1 MLKFKV
7 TNGNKGIDVKTLDI
21 TDMEL
26 QDFTTYDVTDGYY
39 DVVTELNDEM
49 TYKFWVKDLFT
60 IQEDSH
66 LTSISN
72 IPITTEYGG
81 ETKQYKYVSDV
92 VVTSVSKADNCLTL
106 NVKKEIE
113 LDTANIYIETRYNAI
128 MFVDN
133 RWEIFKVTQ
142 EWLTEQPKEK
152 LYGPIPTDKSPY
164 GENRRGVLTDENTTI
179 PNNTVFYYEND
190 SWKEI
195 DLVGKDWED
204 CLNGNKINLGS
215 IHYYDESSR
224 EAIRMEEDKIYYTR
238 ENYIILDFYPS
249 HYFGMPDI
257 QYDKEEMDGVMEM
270 IKYTED
276 GKEIISS
283 IDYPVVYFYF
293 EKIDDNTGIPQM
305 VKLKKEVH
313 VEDEKRLVFN
323 FDYENEDDKNVFR
336 SKAKIVESDGEK
348 ALTDEDMSLLEGK
361 MFPYGYEINPITK
374 DISFQEGMIGG
385 FVVKR
390 DNMMFDERYC
400 SYTLTYDFAVNTVKI
415 PISQKFENDLFHN
428 DMIQKNFV
436 DKAVANS
443 INPII
448 DMEKDVYTP
457 AIQKEVGEQVNAK
470 YDDCY
475 KIIFNLHFLEHR
487 DTMRNGQKEKWVCD
501 KNSYWN
507 GTRVL
512 EKEYVVDNDEA
523 DEKYKKEMKK
533 VVDLKGRVYNYDI
546 KYADISKVD
555 KYDYF
560 SYYGVKP
567 EELKEPLTREYDG
580 FDNPNKEES
589 NDYKIESD
597 KYKELRDKRVKLTEY
612 QSDLLS
618 YLGFTNDDV
627 KYQKSKLKKSF
638 LRISFY
644 DSDNIANQNLLHT
657 ATIFLDSGDLFAKY
671 IKNIETEDEYKTTE
685 AVTAQENP
693 KISFKA
699 GSILTSSEYKKLN
712 DANRKKCV
720 VNGELLAVV
729 GGSSSDED
737 KYTVY
742 DKAGMAINR
751 EPMRK
756 RALED
761 SDFGDNIDELERLRM
776 SSQIVVTDKN
786 SSKRSSEGFY
796 FYTYKTNDNGVYPSD
811 IYMRV
816 EFNHAG
822 YGRVIP
828 FMMPYIRKSEE
839 ALKDNNSPGY
849 KRYTDVDSEH
859 YKTKNKIKTFDDI
872 CYDWSEIDI
881 DRGVEK
887 EHLKDDSDIGYSAV
901 RYMKYCHI
909 KWKYRYD
916 KQTQKH
922 IYYLDPD
929 VYGTGVTSENKHG
942 NNIIL
947 NLYEGKIR

>member
-21 TDMEL
+21 TDMEP
-26 QDFTTYDVTDGYY
+26 QDFTTYDVPDGYY
-39 DVVTELNDEM
+39 DVVTELNDEV

-72 IPITTEYGG
+72 VPIVTEYGG
-81 ETKQYKYVSDV
+81 EAKQYKYVADV
-92 VVTSVSKADNCLTL
+92 VVTSVSKADKCLTL

-113 LDTANIYIETRYNAI
+113 LNTDKLYIETRYNAI

-133 RWEIFKVTQ
+133 RWEITKVTQ
-142 EWLTEQPKEK
+142 EWLTEQSKEK
-152 LYGPIPTDKSPY
+152 ECVRIMTNQSPY
-164 GENRRGVLTDENTTI
+164 GKNRRGTLTGENTVSS
-179 PNNTVFYYEND
+179 NNTAFYYEND

-195 DLVGKDWED
+195 DLIGDDLEG
-204 CLNGNKINLGS
+204 CLNGSTINFGS
-215 IHYYDESSR
+215 IHVYDEPNSR

-238 ENYIILDFYPS
+238 ENYIILDSYPS
-249 HYFGMPDI
+249 HYFGVPDI
-257 QYDKEEMDGVMEM
+257 QYKKEDMDGVMEM
-270 IKYTED
+270 IEYTEY
-276 GKEIISS
+276 GKEIINS
-283 IDYPVVYFYF
+283 IDYPVVYLYF
-293 EKIDDNTGIPQM
+293 EKIDENIGIPRT

-313 VEDEKRLVFN
+313 IEDAARMVFN
-323 FDYENEDDKNVFR
+323 FDYEKDNDVFR
-336 SKAKIVESDGEK
+336 TKAKIVGNDGEK
-348 ALTDEDMSLLEGK
+348 VLTDDDISLIEDK
-361 MFPYGYEINPITK
+361 MFPNGYEINPITK
-374 DISFQEGMIGG
+374 DIYFQEGMLGG
-385 FVVKR
+385 FIIRR
-390 DNMMFDERYC
+390 DNMMYDERYC

-436 DKAVANS
+436 DKAVANA

-457 AIQKEVGEQVNAK
+457 AIQKEVGEQVNAE
-470 YDDCY
+470 YDDCF

-487 DTMRNGQKEKWVCD
+487 DTMKNGQKEKWVCD

-512 EKEYVVDNDEA
+512 EKEYVVDEYET
-523 DEKYKKEMKK
+523 DEKYKKENKK
-533 VVDLKGRVYNYDI
+533 VIDLKGRVYNYDI
-546 KYADISKVD
+546 LNGDISKVN

-567 EELKEPLTREYDG
+567 EEPSARTDDK
-580 FDNPNKEES
+580 FDNPNKKES
-589 NDYKIESD
+589 NDYNIEN
-597 KYKELRDKRVKLTEY
+597 YKEYKKLRDERVKLTEY

-644 DSDNIANQNLLHT
+644 DSDNIGNQNLLHT

-671 IKNIETEDEYKTTE
+671 IKNIETEDEYKATST
-685 AVTAQENP
+685 VIAQKSPE
-693 KISFKA
+693 ISFPKD
-699 GSILTSSEYKKLN
+699 SILTSSEYKKL
-712 DANRKKCV
+712 DDENRKKCV
-720 VNGELLAVV
+720 VNGELLAVI
-729 GGSSSDED
+729 GGSSSDEEN
-737 KYTVY
+737 YTVY
-742 DKAGMAINR
+742 DKVGMAVNR

-756 RALED
+756 KALD
-761 SDFGDNIDELERLRM
+761 KDNDFGDDIDELERLRM
-776 SSQIVVTDKN
+776 SSQITVTVKN

-839 ALKDNNSPGY
+839 KLKENSPGY
-849 KRYTDVDSEH
+849 ERYTATDRKD
-859 YKTKNKIKTFDDI
+859 KIKTFDDI

-881 DRGVEK
+881 DKGIEDK
-887 EHLKDDSDIGYSAV
+887 HLKDDSDIGYSAV

-916 KQTQKH
+916 KHTQKH

-929 VYGTGVTSENKHG
+929 VYGTGVTSDNKHG

>member
-1 MLKFKV
+1 MLKFRV
-7 TNGNKGIDVKTLDI
+7 TNGNRGIDVKTLEI

-26 QDFTTYDVTDGYY
+26 QDFTTYDVPDGYY
-39 DVVTELNDEM
+39 NVVTELNDEV

-72 IPITTEYGG
+72 IPIVTEDGG
-81 ETKQYKYVSDV
+81 ETKEYKYVADV
-92 VVTSVSKADNCLTL
+92 VVTSVSKADKCLTL
-106 NVKKEIE
+106 NVKKEME
-113 LDTANIYIETRYNAI
+113 LNIDKLYIETRYNAI
-128 MFVDN
+128 MFVNN
-133 RWEIFKVTQ
+133 RWEMSKVTQ

-152 LYGPIPTDKSPY
+152 LYGPIKTDESPY
-164 GENRRGVLTDENTTI
+164 GENRRGVLTDEDTTI

-204 CLNGNKINLGS
+204 CLNGNTINLWS
-215 IHYYDESSR
+215 IHLYDKSNR
-224 EAIRMEEDKIYYTR
+224 KAIKMDEDKIYYTC

-249 HYFGMPDI
+249 HYFGVPDI
-257 QYDKEEMDGVMEM
+257 QYKKEDMDGVMEM
-270 IKYTED
+270 IEYTED
-276 GKEIISS
+276 GKERINS
-283 IDYPVVYFYF
+283 IDYPVVYLYF
-293 EKIDDNTGIPQM
+293 EKIDGNVGIPQI

-313 VEDEKRLVFN
+313 VEDEKRLIFN
-323 FDYENEDDKNVFR
+323 FDSMNGED
-336 SKAKIVESDGEK
+336 I
-348 ALTDEDMSLLEGK
+348 SLIKDK
-361 MFPYGYEINPITK
+361 MFPYGYEIDAITNEVRL
-374 DISFQEGMIGG
+374 QEGMVGG
-385 FVVKR
+385 FTFTR
-390 DNMMFDERYC
+390 NNIMYDERYC
-400 SYTLTYDFAVNTVKI
+400 SYSLVYDFAVNTVKI

-428 DMIQKNFV
+428 DMVQKNFV
-436 DKAVANS
+436 DKAIANS

-457 AIQKEVGEQVNAK
+457 AIQKTVGEQVNAE
-470 YDDCY
+470 YDDCF
-475 KIIFNLHFLEHR
+475 KIIFNLHFLKHR
-487 DTMRNGQKEKWVCD
+487 DTMKNGQKEEWTCD
-501 KNSYWN
+501 RDSYWN
-507 GTRVL
+507 GTRIL
-512 EKEYVVDNDEA
+512 EEEYVVDDYET

-533 VVDLKGRVYNYDI
+533 VVDLMGRVYNYDI
-546 KYADISKVD
+546 EHGEISKVD

-560 SYYGVKP
+560 SYYGEKP
-567 EELKEPLTREYDG
+567 NEQPSARKDDG

-589 NDYKIESD
+589 NDYNIK
-597 KYKELRDKRVKLTEY
+597 KYEIYKDLRDKRVKLTEY

-618 YLGFTNDDV
+618 YLGFDDDDV

-657 ATIFLDSGDLFAKY
+657 ATIFLDSGELFAKY
-671 IKNIETEDEYKTTE
+671 IKNIETEDEYKATKT
-685 AVTAQENP
+685 VIAQKNP
-693 KISFKA
+693 EISFKA
-699 GSILTSSEYKKLN
+699 GSILTSSEYEKL
-712 DANRKKCV
+712 DDDNRKKCV
-720 VNGELLAVV
+720 ISGELLAAN
-729 GGSSSDED
+729 GGSSSDKEG
-737 KYTVY
+737 YTMY
-742 DKAGMAINR
+742 DKVGMSVNR

-756 RALED
+756 RALD
-761 SDFGDNIDELERLRM
+761 KSLDFGDNIDELERLRM

-796 FYTYKTNDNGVYPSD
+796 FYTYKSNDNGVYPSD

-839 ALKDNNSPGY
+839 KLKENSPGY
-849 KRYTDVDSEH
+849 ERYTETSRDD
-859 YKTKNKIKTFDDI
+859 KIKTFDDI

-881 DRGVEK
+881 DKGIK
-887 EHLKDDSDIGYSAV
+887 NEHLKDDSDIGYSAV

-916 KQTQKH
+916 KHTQKH

-929 VYGTGVTSENKHG
+929 VYGKGVTSENNHG

>member
-1 MLKFKV
+1 MLKFRV
-7 TNGNKGIDVKTLDI
+7 TNGNRGIDVKTLEI

-26 QDFTTYDVTDGYY
+26 QDFTTYDVPDGYY
-39 DVVTELNDEM
+39 NVVTELNDEV

-72 IPITTEYGG
+72 IPIVTEYGG
-81 ETKQYKYVSDV
+81 EAKEYKYVADV
-92 VVTSVSKADNCLTL
+92 VVTSVSKADKCLTL
-106 NVKKEIE
+106 NVKKEME
-113 LDTANIYIETRYNAI
+113 LNIDKLYIETRYNAI
-128 MFVDN
+128 MFVNN
-133 RWEIFKVTQ
+133 RWEMSKVTQ

-152 LYGPIPTDKSPY
+152 LGDRIYTNQSPY
-164 GENRRGVLTDENTTI
+164 GKNRIGTLTGEDTVSS
-179 PNNTVFYYEND
+179 NNTVFYYEND

-195 DLVGKDWED
+195 DLVGDNLEG
-204 CLNGNKINLGS
+204 CLNGDEINFGL
-215 IHYYDESSR
+215 IHTYDKSNR
-224 EAIRMEEDKIYYTR
+224 KAIKMDEDKIYYTC

-249 HYFGMPDI
+249 HYFGVPDI
-257 QYDKEEMDGVMEM
+257 QYKKEDMDGVMEM
-270 IKYTED
+270 IEYTD
-276 GKEIISS
+276 SGKEIINS
-283 IDYPVVYFYF
+283 IDYPVVYLYF
-293 EKIDDNTGIPQM
+293 EKIDGNVGIPQI

-313 VEDEKRLVFN
+313 VEDEKRLIFN
-323 FDYENEDDKNVFR
+323 FDYENENGKDVFWT
-336 SKAKIVESDGEK
+336 KAKIVENDVERP
-348 ALTDEDMSLLEGK
+348 LTDEDISLIEDK
-361 MFPYGYEINPITK
+361 MFPYGYEIDAITNEVRL
-374 DISFQEGMIGG
+374 QEGMIGG
-385 FVVKR
+385 FTFTR
-390 DNMMFDERYC
+390 NNIMYDERYC
-400 SYTLTYDFAVNTVKI
+400 SYSLVYDFAVNTVKI

-428 DMIQKNFV
+428 DMVQKNFV
-436 DKAVANS
+436 DKAIANS

-457 AIQKEVGEQVNAK
+457 AIQKTVGEQVNAE
-470 YDDCY
+470 YDDCF
-475 KIIFNLHFLEHR
+475 KIIFNLHFLKHR
-487 DTMRNGQKEKWVCD
+487 DTMKNGQKEEWTCD
-501 KNSYWN
+501 RDSYWN

-512 EKEYVVDNDEA
+512 GKKYVVDD
-523 DEKYKKEMKK
+523 YKTNEKEMKK
-533 VVDLKGRVYNYDI
+533 VVDLMGRVYNYDI
-546 KYADISKVD
+546 KYGEISKVD

-567 EELKEPLTREYDG
+567 EEPKEPLTREYDG
-580 FDNPNKEES
+580 FDNPNEKES
-589 NDYKIESD
+589 NDYNIESD
-597 KYKELRDKRVKLTEY
+597 NYKDLRDKRVKLTEY

-618 YLGFTNDDV
+618 YLGFDDDDV

-657 ATIFLDSGDLFAKY
+657 ATIFLDSGELFAKY
-671 IKNIETEDEYKTTE
+671 IKNIETEDEYKATE
-685 AVTAQENP
+685 AITVQESP
-693 KISFKA
+693 KISFPKD
-699 GSILTSSEYKKLN
+699 SILTSSEYEKL
-712 DANRKKCV
+712 DDDNRKKCV
-720 VNGELLAVV
+720 ISGELLAAN
-729 GGSSSDED
+729 GSSSSD
-737 KYTVY
+737 KEEYTMY
-742 DKAGMAINR
+742 DKVGMSVNR

-756 RALED
+756 RALD
-761 SDFGDNIDELERLRM
+761 KSLDFGDNIDELERLRM

-796 FYTYKTNDNGVYPSD
+796 FYTYKSNDNGVYPSD

-839 ALKDNNSPGY
+839 KLKENSPGY
-849 KRYTDVDSEH
+849 ERYTATDRKD
-859 YKTKNKIKTFDDI
+859 KIKTFDDI

-881 DRGVEK
+881 DRGIEK
-887 EHLKDDSDIGYSAV
+887 EHLKDESDIGYSAV

-916 KQTQKH
+916 KHTQKH

-929 VYGTGVTSENKHG
+929 VYGKGVTSENNHG

>member
-21 TDMEL
+21 TDMEP
-26 QDFTTYDVTDGYY
+26 QDFTTYDVPDGYY
-39 DVVTELNDEM
+39 DVVTELNDEV

-72 IPITTEYGG
+72 VPIVTEYGG
-81 ETKQYKYVSDV
+81 EAKQYKYVADV
-92 VVTSVSKADNCLTL
+92 VVTSVSKADKCLTL
-106 NVKKEIE
+106 NVKKEID
-113 LDTANIYIETRYNAI
+113 LNTDKLYIETRYNAI

-133 RWEIFKVTQ
+133 RWEMTKVTQ
-142 EWLTEQPKEK
+142 EWLTEQSKEK
-152 LYGPIPTDKSPY
+152 ECKRIYTNQSPY
-164 GENRRGVLTDENTTI
+164 GKNRRGILTGENTVSS
-179 PNNTVFYYEND
+179 NNTAFYYEND

-195 DLVGKDWED
+195 DLIGDDLEG
-204 CLNGNKINLGS
+204 CLNGSTINFGT
-215 IHYYDESSR
+215 IHVYDKSTNR
-224 EAIRMEEDKIYYTR
+224 EAIKMEEDKIYYTR
-238 ENYIILDFYPS
+238 ENYIILDSYPS
-249 HYFGMPDI
+249 HYFSVPDI
-257 QYDKEEMDGVMEM
+257 QYEKEDMDGVMEM
-270 IKYTED
+270 IKYTD
-276 GKEIISS
+276 YGKEIVNS
-283 IDYPVVYFYF
+283 IDYPVVYLYF
-293 EKIDDNTGIPQM
+293 EKIDENIGIPRT

-313 VEDEKRLVFN
+313 IEDAARMVFN

-348 ALTDEDMSLLEGK
+348 ALTDDDISLIEDK
-361 MFPYGYEINPITK
+361 MFPNGYEINPITK
-374 DISFQEGMIGG
+374 DIYFQQGMLGG
-385 FVVKR
+385 FIIRR
-390 DNMMFDERYC
+390 DNMMYDERYC
-400 SYTLTYDFAVNTVKI
+400 SYTLNYDFAVNTVKI

-436 DKAVANS
+436 DKAVANA

-457 AIQKEVGEQVNAK
+457 AIQKEVGEQVNAE
-470 YDDCY
+470 YDDCF

-487 DTMRNGQKEKWVCD
+487 DTMKNGQKEKWVCD

-512 EKEYVVDNDEA
+512 EKEYVVDEYET
-523 DEKYKKEMKK
+523 DEKYKKENKK
-533 VVDLKGRVYNYDI
+533 VIDLKGRVYNYDI
-546 KYADISKVD
+546 EHGEISKVG

-567 EELKEPLTREYDG
+567 EEPSARTDDK
-580 FDNPNKEES
+580 FDNPNNEES
-589 NDYKIESD
+589 NDYNIENYEE
-597 KYKELRDKRVKLTEY
+597 YKKLRDERVKLTEY

-618 YLGFTNDDV
+618 YLGFINDDV

-644 DSDNIANQNLLHT
+644 DSDNIGNQNLLHT

-671 IKNIETEDEYKTTE
+671 IKNIETEDEYKATST
-685 AVTAQENP
+685 VIAQKSPE
-693 KISFKA
+693 ISFPKD
-699 GSILTSSEYKKLN
+699 SILTSSEYKKL
-712 DANRKKCV
+712 DDENRKKCV
-720 VNGELLAVV
+720 VNGELLAVI
-729 GGSSSDED
+729 GGSSSDEEN
-737 KYTVY
+737 YTVY
-742 DKAGMAINR
+742 DKVGMAVNR

-756 RALED
+756 RALD
-761 SDFGDNIDELERLRM
+761 KSLDFGDNIDELERLRM

-796 FYTYKTNDNGVYPSD
+796 FYTYKSNDNGVYPSD

-839 ALKDNNSPGY
+839 KLKENSPGY
-849 KRYTDVDSEH
+849 ERYTETNRDD
-859 YKTKNKIKTFDDI
+859 KIKTFDDI

-881 DRGVEK
+881 DKGIEDK
-887 EHLKDDSDIGYSAV
+887 HLKDDSDIGYSAV

-916 KQTQKH
+916 KHTQKH

-929 VYGTGVTSENKHG
+929 VYGTGVTSDNKHG

>member
-1 MLKFKV
+1 MLKFKI
-7 TNGNKGIDVKTLDI
+7 TNSNKGVDVKTLDI
-21 TDMEL
+21 TDVEL
-26 QDFTTYDVTDGYY
+26 QDFTTYDVPDGYY
-39 DVVTELNDEM
+39 NVVTELNDEV

-72 IPITTEYGG
+72 VPIVTEYGG
-81 ETKQYKYVSDV
+81 EAKQYKYVADV
-92 VVTSVSKADNCLTL
+92 VVTSVSKADKCLTL
-106 NVKKEIE
+106 NVKKEME
-113 LDTANIYIETRYNAI
+113 LNADKLYIETRYNAI
-128 MFVDN
+128 MFTDN
-133 RWEIFKVTQ
+133 RWEISKVTQ
-142 EWLTEQPKEK
+142 EWLTEQAKEK
-152 LYGPIPTDKSPY
+152 ECVPIATNQSPY
-164 GENRRGVLTDENTTI
+164 GKNRRGILTGENTVSS
-179 PNNTVFYYEND
+179 NNTAFYYEND

-195 DLVGKDWED
+195 DLIGDDLEG
-204 CLNGNKINLGS
+204 CLNGGEINFGS
-215 IHYYDESSR
+215 IHVYDKSKR
-224 EAIRMEEDKIYYTR
+224 EAIEMEEDKIYYTR

-249 HYFGMPDI
+249 HYFGVPDI
-257 QYDKEEMDGVMEM
+257 QYKKEDMDGVMEM
-270 IKYTED
+270 IEYTEY
-276 GKEIISS
+276 GKEIINS
-283 IDYPVVYFYF
+283 IDYPVVYLYF
-293 EKIDDNTGIPQM
+293 EKIDGNVGIPQI
-305 VKLKKEVH
+305 VKIEKEVH

-323 FDYENEDDKNVFR
+323 FDSMNGED
-336 SKAKIVESDGEK
+336 I
-348 ALTDEDMSLLEGK
+348 SLIKDK
-361 MFPYGYEINPITK
+361 MFPYGYEIDAITNEVRL
-374 DISFQEGMIGG
+374 QEGMVGG
-385 FVVKR
+385 FKFTR
-390 DNMMFDERYC
+390 NNIMYDERYC
-400 SYTLTYDFAVNTVKI
+400 SYSLVYDFAVNTVKI

-428 DMIQKNFV
+428 DMVQKNFV
-436 DKAVANS
+436 DKAIANS

-457 AIQKEVGEQVNAK
+457 AIQKEVGEQVNAE
-470 YDDCY
+470 YDDCF

-487 DTMRNGQKEKWVCD
+487 DTMKNGQKEKWICD

-512 EKEYVVDNDEA
+512 EKEYVVDKYET
-523 DEKYKKEMKK
+523 DEKYKKENKK
-533 VVDLKGRVYNYDI
+533 VIDLKGRVYNYDI
-546 KYADISKVD
+546 LNGDISKVN

-567 EELKEPLTREYDG
+567 EEPSARTDDK
-580 FDNPNKEES
+580 FDNPNNKES
-589 NDYKIESD
+589 NDYNIENYEE
-597 KYKELRDKRVKLTEY
+597 YKKLRDERVKLTEY

-618 YLGFTNDDV
+618 YLGFINDDV

-644 DSDNIANQNLLHT
+644 DSDNIGNQNLLHT

-671 IKNIETEDEYKTTE
+671 IKNIETEDEYKATE
-685 AVTAQENP
+685 AVIAQKSPE
-693 KISFKA
+693 ISFPKD
-699 GSILTSSEYKKLN
+699 SILTSSEYEKL
-712 DANRKKCV
+712 DDDNRKKCV
-720 VNGELLAVV
+720 INGELLAVT
-729 GGSSSDED
+729 GDSSSDKD
-737 KYTVY
+737 KNTVY
-742 DKAGMAINR
+742 DKVGVSVDR

-756 RALED
+756 KALD
-761 SDFGDNIDELERLRM
+761 KDNDFGDDIDELERLRM

-839 ALKDNNSPGY
+839 KLKENSPGY
-849 KRYTDVDSEH
+849 ERYTATDRKD
-859 YKTKNKIKTFDDI
+859 KIKTFDDI

-881 DRGVEK
+881 DKGIEDK
-887 EHLKDDSDIGYSAV
+887 HLKDDSDIGYSAV

-916 KQTQKH
+916 KHTQKH

-929 VYGTGVTSENKHG
+929 VYGTGVTSDNKHG

>member
-39 DVVTELNDEM
+39 DVVTELNDEV

-81 ETKQYKYVSDV
+81 ETKQYKYVADV

-133 RWEIFKVTQ
+133 RWEIYKVTQ
-142 EWLTEQPKEK
+142 EWLTEQTKEK
-152 LYGPIPTDKSPY
+152 VFIRTDMSPY

-215 IHYYDESSR
+215 IHVYDKLNSR

-257 QYDKEEMDGVMEM
+257 QYKKEEVSGVMEM
-270 IKYTED
+270 IEYTEY
-276 GKEIISS
+276 GKEKISS

-313 VEDEKRLVFN
+313 VEDEKRLAFN
-323 FDYENEDDKNVFR
+323 FDKV
-336 SKAKIVESDGEK
+336 S
-348 ALTDEDMSLLEGK
+348 TDEDISLIEDK
-361 MFPYGYEINPITK
+361 MFPYGYDINPITK

-400 SYTLTYDFAVNTVKI
+400 SYTLNYDFAVNTVKI

-457 AIQKEVGEQVNAK
+457 AIQKKVGEQVNAK

-560 SYYGVKP
+560 SYYGAIPKKDPSARTV
-567 EELKEPLTREYDG
+567 DG
-580 FDNPNKEES
+580 FDNPNIEES
-589 NDYKIESD
+589 KDYKIDDDE
-597 KYKELRDKRVKLTEY
+597 YKKLRDERVKLTEY

-685 AVTAQENP
+685 TVTAQENP
-693 KISFKA
+693 KISFPKD
-699 GSILTSSEYKKLN
+699 SILTSSEYKKL
-712 DANRKKCV
+712 DDVNRKKCV

-729 GGSSSDED
+729 GGSSTDED

-742 DKAGMAINR
+742 DKAGVAINR

-756 RALED
+756 RALKD

-839 ALKDNNSPGY
+839 KLKENSPGY
-849 KRYTDVDSEH
+849 ERYSAADRKD
-859 YKTKNKIKTFDDI
+859 KIKTFDDI

-881 DRGVEK
+881 DRDSNP
-887 EHLKDDSDIGYSAV
+887 LKDDSDIGYSAV

-929 VYGTGVTSENKHG
+929 VYGTGVTSENNHG

>member
-7 TNGNKGIDVKTLDI
+7 TNGNKGVDVKTLDI
-21 TDMEL
+21 TDMEP
-26 QDFTTYDVTDGYY
+26 QDFTTYDVPDGYY
-39 DVVTELNDEM
+39 DVVTELNDEV

-72 IPITTEYGG
+72 VPIVTEYGG
-81 ETKQYKYVSDV
+81 EAKQYKYVADV
-92 VVTSVSKADNCLTL
+92 VVTSVSKADKCLTL

-113 LDTANIYIETRYNAI
+113 LNTDKLYIETRYNAI
-128 MFVDN
+128 MFMDN
-133 RWEIFKVTQ
+133 RWEMTKVTQ
-142 EWLTEQPKEK
+142 EWLTEQSKEK
-152 LYGPIPTDKSPY
+152 VCVPITTNQSPY
-164 GENRRGVLTDENTTI
+164 GKNRRGTLTGENTVSS
-179 PNNTVFYYEND
+179 NNTAFYYEND

-195 DLVGKDWED
+195 DLVGDNLEG
-204 CLNGNKINLGS
+204 CLNGGEINFGL
-215 IHYYDESSR
+215 IHAYDKSNR
-224 EAIRMEEDKIYYTR
+224 KAIKMEEDKIYYTR
-238 ENYIILDFYPS
+238 ENYIILDSYPS
-249 HYFGMPDI
+249 HYFSVPDI
-257 QYDKEEMDGVMEM
+257 QYEKEDMDGVMEM
-270 IKYTED
+270 IKYTD
-276 GKEIISS
+276 YGKEIINS
-283 IDYPVVYFYF
+283 IDYPVVYLYF
-293 EKIDDNTGIPQM
+293 EKIDENIGIPRT

-313 VEDEKRLVFN
+313 IEDATRMVFN
-323 FDYENEDDKNVFR
+323 FDYENEDGKNVFR

-348 ALTDEDMSLLEGK
+348 ALTDDDISLIEDK
-361 MFPYGYEINPITK
+361 MFPNGYEINPITK
-374 DISFQEGMIGG
+374 DIYFQQGMLGG
-385 FVVKR
+385 FIIRR
-390 DNMMFDERYC
+390 DNMMYDERYC
-400 SYTLTYDFAVNTVKI
+400 SYTLNYDFAVNTVKI

-436 DKAVANS
+436 DKAVANA

-457 AIQKEVGEQVNAK
+457 AIQKEVGEQVNAE
-470 YDDCY
+470 YDDCF

-487 DTMRNGQKEKWVCD
+487 DTMKNGQKEKWVCD

-512 EKEYVVDNDEA
+512 EKEYVVDEYET
-523 DEKYKKEMKK
+523 DEKYKKENKK
-533 VVDLKGRVYNYDI
+533 VIDLKGRVYNYDI
-546 KYADISKVD
+546 LNGGISKVN

-567 EELKEPLTREYDG
+567 EEPSARTDDK
-580 FDNPNKEES
+580 FDNPNNEES
-589 NDYKIESD
+589 NDYNIENYEE
-597 KYKELRDKRVKLTEY
+597 YKKLRDERVKLTEY

-644 DSDNIANQNLLHT
+644 DSDNIGNQNLLHT

-671 IKNIETEDEYKTTE
+671 IKNIETEDEYKATST
-685 AVTAQENP
+685 VIAQKSPE
-693 KISFKA
+693 ISFPKD
-699 GSILTSSEYKKLN
+699 SILTSSEYKKL
-712 DANRKKCV
+712 DDENRKKCV
-720 VNGELLAVV
+720 VNGELLAVI
-729 GGSSSDED
+729 GGSSSDEEN
-737 KYTVY
+737 YTVY
-742 DKAGMAINR
+742 DKVGMAVNR

-756 RALED
+756 KALD
-761 SDFGDNIDELERLRM
+761 KDNDFGDNIDELERLRM
-776 SSQIVVTDKN
+776 SSQITVTDKN

-839 ALKDNNSPGY
+839 NLKDNSPGY
-849 KRYTDVDSEH
+849 ERYTATDRKD
-859 YKTKNKIKTFDDI
+859 KIKTFDDI

-881 DRGVEK
+881 DKGIEDK
-887 EHLKDDSDIGYSAV
+887 HLKDDSDIGYSAV

-916 KQTQKH
+916 KHTQKH

-929 VYGTGVTSENKHG
+929 VYGTGVTSENNHG

>member
-1 MLKFKV
+1 MLKFKI
-7 TNGNKGIDVKTLDI
+7 TNSNKGVDVKTLDI
-21 TDMEL
+21 TDVEL
-26 QDFTTYDVTDGYY
+26 QDFTTYDVPDGYY
-39 DVVTELNDEM
+39 NVVTELNDEV

-72 IPITTEYGG
+72 VPIVTEYGG
-81 ETKQYKYVSDV
+81 EAKQYKYVADV
-92 VVTSVSKADNCLTL
+92 VVTSVSKADKCLTL
-106 NVKKEIE
+106 NVKKEME
-113 LDTANIYIETRYNAI
+113 LNADKLYIETRYNAI
-128 MFVDN
+128 MFTDN
-133 RWEIFKVTQ
+133 RWEISKVTQ
-142 EWLTEQPKEK
+142 EWLTEQAKEK
-152 LYGPIPTDKSPY
+152 VCVPITTNQSPY
-164 GENRRGVLTDENTTI
+164 GKNRRGILTGENTVSS
-179 PNNTVFYYEND
+179 NNTAFYYEND

-195 DLVGKDWED
+195 DLVGDDLEG
-204 CLNGNKINLGS
+204 CLNGSTINFGS
-215 IHYYDESSR
+215 IHVYDKSTNR
-224 EAIRMEEDKIYYTR
+224 VAIKMDEDKIYYTR
-238 ENYIILDFYPS
+238 ENYIIIDSYPS
-249 HYFGMPDI
+249 HYFGVPDI
-257 QYDKEEMDGVMEM
+257 QYEKEDMDGVMEM
-270 IKYTED
+270 IKYTD
-276 GKEIISS
+276 YGKEIINS
-283 IDYPVVYFYF
+283 IDYPVVYLYF
-293 EKIDDNTGIPQM
+293 EKIDDNIGIPRR

-313 VEDEKRLVFN
+313 IEDDTRMVFN
-323 FDYENEDDKNVFR
+323 FDYENEEGKNVFR

-348 ALTDEDMSLLEGK
+348 ALTDEDISLIEDK

-374 DISFQEGMIGG
+374 DVYFQEGMLGG
-385 FVVKR
+385 FIVKR
-390 DNMMFDERYC
+390 DNMMYDERYC

-436 DKAVANS
+436 DKAVANA

-457 AIQKEVGEQVNAK
+457 AIQKEVGEQVNAE
-470 YDDCY
+470 YDDCF

-487 DTMRNGQKEKWVCD
+487 DTMKNGQKEKWVCD

-512 EKEYVVDNDEA
+512 EKEYVVDEYET
-523 DEKYKKEMKK
+523 DEKYKKENKK
-533 VVDLKGRVYNYDI
+533 VIDLKGRVYNYDI
-546 KYADISKVD
+546 LNGDISKVN

-567 EELKEPLTREYDG
+567 EEPSARTDDK
-580 FDNPNKEES
+580 FDNPNNEES
-589 NDYKIESD
+589 NDYNIENYEE
-597 KYKELRDKRVKLTEY
+597 YKKLRDERVKLTEY

-618 YLGFTNDDV
+618 YLGFINDDV

-644 DSDNIANQNLLHT
+644 DSDNIGNQNLLHT

-671 IKNIETEDEYKTTE
+671 IKNIETEDEYKATST
-685 AVTAQENP
+685 VIAQKSPE
-693 KISFKA
+693 ISFPKD
-699 GSILTSSEYKKLN
+699 SILTSSEYKKL
-712 DANRKKCV
+712 DDENRKKCV
-720 VNGELLAVV
+720 VNGELLAVI
-729 GGSSSDED
+729 GGSSSDEEN
-737 KYTVY
+737 YTVY
-742 DKAGMAINR
+742 DKVGMAVNR

-756 RALED
+756 KALD
-761 SDFGDNIDELERLRM
+761 KDNDFGDNIDELERLRM
-776 SSQIVVTDKN
+776 SSQITVTDKN

-839 ALKDNNSPGY
+839 NLKDNSPGY
-849 KRYTDVDSEH
+849 ERYTATDRKD
-859 YKTKNKIKTFDDI
+859 KIKTFDDI

-881 DRGVEK
+881 DKGIEDK
-887 EHLKDDSDIGYSAV
+887 HLKDDSDIGYSAV

-916 KQTQKH
+916 KHTQKH

-929 VYGTGVTSENKHG
+929 VYGTGVTSDNKHG

>member
-21 TDMEL
+21 TDMEP
-26 QDFTTYDVTDGYY
+26 QDFTTYDVPDGYY
-39 DVVTELNDEM
+39 DVVTELNDEV

-72 IPITTEYGG
+72 VPIVTEYGG
-81 ETKQYKYVSDV
+81 EAKQYKYVADV

-113 LDTANIYIETRYNAI
+113 LNTDKIYIETRYNAI

-133 RWEIFKVTQ
+133 RWEMTKVTQ
-142 EWLTEQPKEK
+142 EWLTEQSKEK
-152 LYGPIPTDKSPY
+152 ECVRIMTNQSPY
-164 GENRRGVLTDENTTI
+164 GKNRRGTLTGENTVSS
-179 PNNTVFYYEND
+179 NNTAFYYEND

-195 DLVGKDWED
+195 DLIGDDLEG
-204 CLNGNKINLGS
+204 CLNGSTINFGT
-215 IHYYDESSR
+215 IHVYDKSTNR
-224 EAIRMEEDKIYYTR
+224 EAIKMEEDKIYYTR
-238 ENYIILDFYPS
+238 ENYIILDSYPS
-249 HYFGMPDI
+249 HYFSVPDI
-257 QYDKEEMDGVMEM
+257 QYEKEDMDGVMEM
-270 IKYTED
+270 IKYTD
-276 GKEIISS
+276 YGKEIINS
-283 IDYPVVYFYF
+283 IDYPVVYLYF
-293 EKIDDNTGIPQM
+293 EKIDENIGIPRT

-313 VEDEKRLVFN
+313 IEDAARMVFN
-323 FDYENEDDKNVFR
+323 FDYENDNDIFR
-336 SKAKIVESDGEK
+336 TKAKIVGNDGEK
-348 ALTDEDMSLLEGK
+348 LLTDDDISLIEDK
-361 MFPYGYEINPITK
+361 MFPNGYEINPITK
-374 DISFQEGMIGG
+374 DVYFQEGMLGG
-385 FVVKR
+385 FIIRR
-390 DNMMFDERYC
+390 DNMMYDERYC
-400 SYTLTYDFAVNTVKI
+400 SYTLNYDFAVNTVKI

-436 DKAVANS
+436 DKAVANA

-457 AIQKEVGEQVNAK
+457 AIQKEVGEQVNAE
-470 YDDCY
+470 YDDCF

-487 DTMRNGQKEKWVCD
+487 DTMKNGQKEKWICD

-512 EKEYVVDNDEA
+512 EKEYVVDEYET
-523 DEKYKKEMKK
+523 DEKYKKENKK
-533 VVDLKGRVYNYDI
+533 VIDLKGRVYNYDI
-546 KYADISKVD
+546 LNGDISKVN

-567 EELKEPLTREYDG
+567 EEPSARTDDK
-580 FDNPNKEES
+580 FDNPNNKES
-589 NDYKIESD
+589 NDYNIEN
-597 KYKELRDKRVKLTEY
+597 YKEYKKLRDERVKLTEY

-618 YLGFTNDDV
+618 YLGFTNNDV

-644 DSDNIANQNLLHT
+644 DSDNIGNQNLLHT

-671 IKNIETEDEYKTTE
+671 IKNIETEDEYKATST
-685 AVTAQENP
+685 VIAQKSPE
-693 KISFKA
+693 ISFPKD
-699 GSILTSSEYKKLN
+699 SILTSSEYKKL
-712 DANRKKCV
+712 DDENRKKCV
-720 VNGELLAVV
+720 VNGELLAVI
-729 GGSSSDED
+729 GGSSSDEEN
-737 KYTVY
+737 YTVY
-742 DKAGMAINR
+742 DKVGMAVNR

-756 RALED
+756 KALD
-761 SDFGDNIDELERLRM
+761 KDNDFGDNIDELERLRM

-839 ALKDNNSPGY
+839 NLKDNSPGY
-849 KRYTDVDSEH
+849 ERYTATDRKD
-859 YKTKNKIKTFDDI
+859 KIKTFDDI

-881 DRGVEK
+881 DKGIEDK
-887 EHLKDDSDIGYSAV
+887 HLKDDSDIGYSAV

-916 KQTQKH
+916 KHTQKH

-929 VYGTGVTSENKHG
+929 VYGTGVTSDNKHG

>member
-21 TDMEL
+21 TDMEP
-26 QDFTTYDVTDGYY
+26 QDFTTYDVPDGYY
-39 DVVTELNDEM
+39 DVVTELNDEV

-72 IPITTEYGG
+72 VPIVTEYGG
-81 ETKQYKYVSDV
+81 EAKQYKYVADV

-113 LDTANIYIETRYNAI
+113 LNTDKIYIETRYNAI

-133 RWEIFKVTQ
+133 RWEMTKVTQ
-142 EWLTEQPKEK
+142 EWLTEQSKEK
-152 LYGPIPTDKSPY
+152 ECVRIMTNQSPY
-164 GENRRGVLTDENTTI
+164 GKNRRGTLTGENTVSS
-179 PNNTVFYYEND
+179 NNTAFYYEND

-195 DLVGKDWED
+195 DLIGDDLEG
-204 CLNGNKINLGS
+204 CLNGSTINFGT
-215 IHYYDESSR
+215 IHVYDKSTNR
-224 EAIRMEEDKIYYTR
+224 EAIKMEEDKIYYTR
-238 ENYIILDFYPS
+238 ENYIILDSYPS
-249 HYFGMPDI
+249 HYFSVPDI
-257 QYDKEEMDGVMEM
+257 QYEKEDMDGVMEM
-270 IKYTED
+270 IKYTD
-276 GKEIISS
+276 YGKEIINS
-283 IDYPVVYFYF
+283 IDYPVVYLYF
-293 EKIDDNTGIPQM
+293 EKIDENIGIPRT

-313 VEDEKRLVFN
+313 IEDAARMVFN
-323 FDYENEDDKNVFR
+323 FDYENDNDIFR
-336 SKAKIVESDGEK
+336 TKAKIVGNDGEK
-348 ALTDEDMSLLEGK
+348 LLTDDDISLIEDK
-361 MFPYGYEINPITK
+361 MFPNGYEINPITK
-374 DISFQEGMIGG
+374 DVYFQEGMLGG
-385 FVVKR
+385 FIIRR
-390 DNMMFDERYC
+390 DNMMYDERYC
-400 SYTLTYDFAVNTVKI
+400 SYTLNYDFAVNTVKI

-436 DKAVANS
+436 DKAVANA

-470 YDDCY
+470 YDDCF

-487 DTMRNGQKEKWVCD
+487 DTMKNGQKEKWICD

-512 EKEYVVDNDEA
+512 EKEYVVDEYET
-523 DEKYKKEMKK
+523 DEKYKKENKK
-533 VVDLKGRVYNYDI
+533 VIDLKGRVYNYDI
-546 KYADISKVD
+546 LNGDISKVN

-567 EELKEPLTREYDG
+567 EEPLTREYDG
-580 FDNPNKEES
+580 FDNPNIGES
-589 NDYKIESD
+589 KDYNIESD

-644 DSDNIANQNLLHT
+644 DSDNIGNQNLLHT

-685 AVTAQENP
+685 TVIAQENP
-693 KISFKA
+693 KISFPKD
-699 GSILTSSEYKKLN
+699 SILTSSEYKKL
-712 DANRKKCV
+712 DDVNRKRCV

-742 DKAGMAINR
+742 DKAGVAINR

-756 RALED
+756 RALKD

-839 ALKDNNSPGY
+839 TLKDNNSPGY
-849 KRYTDVDSEH
+849 ERYT
-859 YKTKNKIKTFDDI
+859 KTDRKENKIKTFDDI

-881 DRGVEK
+881 DK
-887 EHLKDDSDIGYSAV
+887 ENNPLKDDSDIGYSAV

-916 KQTQKH
+916 KHTQKH

-929 VYGTGVTSENKHG
+929 VYGTGVTSDNKHG

>member
-1 MLKFKV
+1 MLKFKI
-7 TNGNKGIDVKTLDI
+7 TNSNKGVDVKTLDI
-21 TDMEL
+21 TDVEL
-26 QDFTTYDVTDGYY
+26 QDFTTYDVPDGYY
-39 DVVTELNDEM
+39 NVVTELNDEV

-72 IPITTEYGG
+72 VPIVTEYGG
-81 ETKQYKYVSDV
+81 EAKQYKYVADV

-106 NVKKEIE
+106 NVKKEME
-113 LDTANIYIETRYNAI
+113 LNADKLYIETRYNAI
-128 MFVDN
+128 MFTDN
-133 RWEIFKVTQ
+133 RWEISKVTQ
-142 EWLTEQPKEK
+142 EWLTEQAKEK
-152 LYGPIPTDKSPY
+152 VCVPITTNQSPY
-164 GENRRGVLTDENTTI
+164 GKNRRGILTGENTVSS
-179 PNNTVFYYEND
+179 NNTAFYYEND

-195 DLVGKDWED
+195 DLVGDDLEG
-204 CLNGNKINLGS
+204 CLNGSTINFGS
-215 IHYYDESSR
+215 IHVYDKSTNR
-224 EAIRMEEDKIYYTR
+224 VAIKMDEDKIYYTR
-238 ENYIILDFYPS
+238 ENYIIIDSYPS
-249 HYFGMPDI
+249 HYFGVPDI
-257 QYDKEEMDGVMEM
+257 QYEKEDMDGVMEM
-270 IKYTED
+270 IKYTD
-276 GKEIISS
+276 YGKEIINS
-283 IDYPVVYFYF
+283 IDYPVVYLYF
-293 EKIDDNTGIPQM
+293 EKIDDNIGIPRR

-313 VEDEKRLVFN
+313 IEDDTRMVFN
-323 FDYENEDDKNVFR
+323 FDYENEEGKNVFR

-348 ALTDEDMSLLEGK
+348 ALTDEDISLIEDK

-374 DISFQEGMIGG
+374 DVYFQEGMLGG
-385 FVVKR
+385 FIVKR
-390 DNMMFDERYC
+390 DNMMYDERYC
-400 SYTLTYDFAVNTVKI
+400 SYTLNYDFAVNTVKI

-428 DMIQKNFV
+428 DMVQKNFV
-436 DKAVANS
+436 DKAIANS

-457 AIQKEVGEQVNAK
+457 AIQKEVGEQVNAE

-487 DTMRNGQKEKWVCD
+487 DTMKNGQKEKWVCD

-512 EKEYVVDNDEA
+512 EKEYVVDEYET

-546 KYADISKVD
+546 ENGDISKVN

-567 EELKEPLTREYDG
+567 EEPSARTDDK
-580 FDNPNKEES
+580 FDNPNNKES
-589 NDYKIESD
+589 NDYNIENYEE
-597 KYKELRDKRVKLTEY
+597 YKKLRDERVKLTEY

-618 YLGFTNDDV
+618 YLGFDDDDV

-644 DSDNIANQNLLHT
+644 DSDNVGNQNLLHT

-671 IKNIETEDEYKTTE
+671 IKNIETEDEYKATE
-685 AVTAQENP
+685 AVIAQKSPE
-693 KISFKA
+693 ISFPKD
-699 GSILTSSEYKKLN
+699 SILTSSEYEKL
-712 DANRKKCV
+712 DDENRKKCV
-720 VNGELLAVV
+720 INGELLAVT
-729 GGSSSDED
+729 GDSSSDKE
-737 KYTVY
+737 KNTVY
-742 DKAGMAINR
+742 DKVGVSVDR

-756 RALED
+756 KALDKD
-761 SDFGDNIDELERLRM
+761 SDFGDDIDELERLRM

-839 ALKDNNSPGY
+839 NLKDNSPGY
-849 KRYTDVDSEH
+849 ERYTATDRKD
-859 YKTKNKIKTFDDI
+859 KIKTFDDI

-881 DRGVEK
+881 DKGIEDK
-887 EHLKDDSDIGYSAV
+887 HLKDDSDIGYSAV

-916 KQTQKH
+916 KHTQKH

-929 VYGTGVTSENKHG
+929 VYGTGVTSDNKHG

>member
-1 MLKFKV
+1 MLKFRV
-7 TNGNKGIDVKTLDI
+7 TNGNRGIDVKTLEI

-26 QDFTTYDVTDGYY
+26 QDFTTYDVPDGYY
-39 DVVTELNDEM
+39 NVVTELNDEV

-72 IPITTEYGG
+72 IPIVTEYGG
-81 ETKQYKYVSDV
+81 EAKEYKYVADV
-92 VVTSVSKADNCLTL
+92 VVTSVSKADKCLTL
-106 NVKKEIE
+106 NVKKEME
-113 LDTANIYIETRYNAI
+113 LNIDKLYIETRYNAI
-128 MFVDN
+128 MFVNN
-133 RWEIFKVTQ
+133 RWEMSKVTQ

-152 LYGPIPTDKSPY
+152 LGDRIYTNQSPY
-164 GENRRGVLTDENTTI
+164 GKNRIGTLTGEDTVSS
-179 PNNTVFYYEND
+179 NNTVFYYEND

-195 DLVGKDWED
+195 DLVGDNLEG
-204 CLNGNKINLGS
+204 CLNGGEINFGL
-215 IHYYDESSR
+215 IHTYDKSNR
-224 EAIRMEEDKIYYTR
+224 KAIKMDEDKIYYTC

-249 HYFGMPDI
+249 HYFGVPDI
-257 QYDKEEMDGVMEM
+257 QYKKEEMDGVMEM
-270 IKYTED
+270 IEYTD
-276 GKEIISS
+276 YGKEIINS
-283 IDYPVVYFYF
+283 IDYPVVYLYF
-293 EKIDDNTGIPQM
+293 EKIDGNVGIPQI
-305 VKLKKEVH
+305 VKIEKEVH

-323 FDYENEDDKNVFR
+323 FDSMNGED
-336 SKAKIVESDGEK
+336 I
-348 ALTDEDMSLLEGK
+348 SLIKDK
-361 MFPYGYEINPITK
+361 MFPYGYEIDAITNEVRL
-374 DISFQEGMIGG
+374 QEGMVGG
-385 FVVKR
+385 FKFTR
-390 DNMMFDERYC
+390 NNIMYDERYC
-400 SYTLTYDFAVNTVKI
+400 SYSLVYDFAVNTVKI

-428 DMIQKNFV
+428 DMVQKNFV
-436 DKAVANS
+436 DKAIANS

-457 AIQKEVGEQVNAK
+457 AIQKTIGEQVNAE
-470 YDDCY
+470 YDDCF
-475 KIIFNLHFLEHR
+475 KIIFNLHFLKHR
-487 DTMRNGQKEKWVCD
+487 DTMKNGQKEEWTCD
-501 KNSYWN
+501 RDSYWN

-512 EKEYVVDNDEA
+512 EKKYVVDD
-523 DEKYKKEMKK
+523 YKTNEKEMKK
-533 VVDLKGRVYNYDI
+533 VVDLMGRVYNYDI
-546 KYADISKVD
+546 KYGEISKVD

-567 EELKEPLTREYDG
+567 EEPKEPLTREYDG
-580 FDNPNKEES
+580 FDNPNEKES
-589 NDYKIESD
+589 NDYNIESD
-597 KYKELRDKRVKLTEY
+597 NYKDLRDKRVKLTEY

-618 YLGFTNDDV
+618 YLGFDDDDV

-657 ATIFLDSGDLFAKY
+657 ATIFLDSGELFAKY
-671 IKNIETEDEYKTTE
+671 IKNIETEDEYKATE
-685 AVTAQENP
+685 AITVQESP
-693 KISFKA
+693 KISFPKD
-699 GSILTSSEYKKLN
+699 SILTSSEYEKL
-712 DANRKKCV
+712 DDDNRKKCV
-720 VNGELLAVV
+720 ISGELLAAN
-729 GGSSSDED
+729 GSSSSD
-737 KYTVY
+737 KEEYTMY
-742 DKAGMAINR
+742 DKVGMSVNR

-756 RALED
+756 RALD
-761 SDFGDNIDELERLRM
+761 KSLDFGDNIDELERLRM

-796 FYTYKTNDNGVYPSD
+796 FYTYKSNDNGVYPSD

-839 ALKDNNSPGY
+839 KLKENSPGY
-849 KRYTDVDSEH
+849 ERYTATDRKD
-859 YKTKNKIKTFDDI
+859 KIKTFDDI

-881 DRGVEK
+881 DRGIEK
-887 EHLKDDSDIGYSAV
+887 EHLKDESDIGYSAV

-916 KQTQKH
+916 KHTQKH

-929 VYGTGVTSENKHG
+929 VYGKGVTSENNHG

>member
-7 TNGNKGIDVKTLDI
+7 TNGNKGVDVKTLDI

-39 DVVTELNDEM
+39 DVVTELNDEV

-81 ETKQYKYVSDV
+81 EAKQYKYVSDV

-152 LYGPIPTDKSPY
+152 VFIRTDKSPY
-164 GENRRGVLTDENTTI
+164 GENRRGALTDENTTI

-195 DLVGKDWED
+195 DLVGKDWKD
-204 CLNGNKINLGS
+204 CLNGNTINLGS
-215 IHYYDESSR
+215 IHVYDKPNSR

-323 FDYENEDDKNVFR
+323 FDK
-336 SKAKIVESDGEK
+336 
-348 ALTDEDMSLLEGK
+348 DMSLLEDK

-374 DISFQEGMIGG
+374 DISFQEGMVGG

-457 AIQKEVGEQVNAK
+457 AIQKKVGEQVNAK

-512 EKEYVVDNDEA
+512 EKEYVVDGDEA

-560 SYYGVKP
+560 SYYGAIPKKDPSARTV
-567 EELKEPLTREYDG
+567 DG
-580 FDNPNKEES
+580 FDNPNIEES
-589 NDYKIESD
+589 NDYYIDSKE
-597 KYKELRDKRVKLTEY
+597 YKKLRDERVKLTEY

-699 GSILTSSEYKKLN
+699 GSILTSSEYKKL
-712 DANRKKCV
+712 DDENRKKCV

-729 GGSSSDED
+729 GGSSTDED

-756 RALED
+756 RALKD

-849 KRYTDVDSEH
+849 KRYADVDSEH
-859 YKTKNKIKTFDDI
+859 YKTQNKIKTFDDI

>member
-21 TDMEL
+21 TDVEL
-26 QDFTTYDVTDGYY
+26 QDFTTYDVPDGYY
-39 DVVTELNDEM
+39 NVVTELNDEV

-81 ETKQYKYVSDV
+81 ETKQYKYVADV

-133 RWEIFKVTQ
+133 RWEMFKVTQ

-164 GENRRGVLTDENTTI
+164 GENRRGILTDEDTVL

-195 DLVGKDWED
+195 DLVGED
-204 CLNGNKINLGS
+204 LERCLNGNTINFGS
-215 IHYYDESSR
+215 IHDYDKLNSR

-257 QYDKEEMDGVMEM
+257 QYEKEDVSGVMEM
-270 IKYTED
+270 IKYTDD
-276 GKEIISS
+276 GKEVINS

-293 EKIDDNTGIPQM
+293 EKIDDNTGMPQM

-323 FDYENEDDKNVFR
+323 FDKV
-336 SKAKIVESDGEK
+336 S
-348 ALTDEDMSLLEGK
+348 TDEDISLIEDK

-374 DISFQEGMIGG
+374 DISFQEGMVGG

-457 AIQKEVGEQVNAK
+457 AIQKKVGEQVNAK

-512 EKEYVVDNDEA
+512 EKEYVVDSDEA

-546 KYADISKVD
+546 RYADISKVN

-560 SYYGVKP
+560 SYYGAIPKKDP
-567 EELKEPLTREYDG
+567 SARTANG
-580 FDNPNKEES
+580 FDNPNIGESKDYNIDDKE
-589 NDYKIESD
+589 YK
-597 KYKELRDKRVKLTEY
+597 KLRDERVKLTEY

-685 AVTAQENP
+685 TVTAQENP
-693 KISFKA
+693 KISFPK
-699 GSILTSSEYKKLN
+699 GSILTSSEYKKL
-712 DANRKKCV
+712 DDVNRKRCV

-742 DKAGMAINR
+742 DKAGVAINR

-756 RALED
+756 RALKD

-839 ALKDNNSPGY
+839 KLKENSPGY
-849 KRYTDVDSEH
+849 ERYTATDRKD
-859 YKTKNKIKTFDDI
+859 KIKTFDDI

-881 DRGVEK
+881 DRENK
-887 EHLKDDSDIGYSAV
+887 PLKDDSDIGYSAV

-929 VYGTGVTSENKHG
+929 VYGKGVTSENNHG

>member
-21 TDMEL
+21 TDMEP
-26 QDFTTYDVTDGYY
+26 QDFTTYDVPDGYY
-39 DVVTELNDEM
+39 DVVTELNDEV

-72 IPITTEYGG
+72 VPIVTEYGG
-81 ETKQYKYVSDV
+81 EAKQYKYVADV

-113 LDTANIYIETRYNAI
+113 LNTDKIYIETRYNAI

-133 RWEIFKVTQ
+133 RWEMTKVTQ
-142 EWLTEQPKEK
+142 EWLTEQSKEK
-152 LYGPIPTDKSPY
+152 ECVRIMTNQSPY
-164 GENRRGVLTDENTTI
+164 GKNRRGTLTGENTVSS
-179 PNNTVFYYEND
+179 NNTAFYYEND

-195 DLVGKDWED
+195 DLIGDDLEG
-204 CLNGNKINLGS
+204 CLNGSTINFGT
-215 IHYYDESSR
+215 IHVYDKSTNR
-224 EAIRMEEDKIYYTR
+224 EAIKMEEDKIYYTR
-238 ENYIILDFYPS
+238 ENYIILDSYPS
-249 HYFGMPDI
+249 HYFSVPDI
-257 QYDKEEMDGVMEM
+257 QYEKEDMDGVMEM
-270 IKYTED
+270 IKYTD
-276 GKEIISS
+276 YGKEIINS
-283 IDYPVVYFYF
+283 IDYPVVYLYF
-293 EKIDDNTGIPQM
+293 EKIDENIGIPRT

-313 VEDEKRLVFN
+313 IEDAARMVFN
-323 FDYENEDDKNVFR
+323 FDYENDNDIFR
-336 SKAKIVESDGEK
+336 TKAKIVGNDGEK
-348 ALTDEDMSLLEGK
+348 LLTDDDISLIEDK
-361 MFPYGYEINPITK
+361 MFPNGYEINPITK
-374 DISFQEGMIGG
+374 DVYFQEGMLGG
-385 FVVKR
+385 FIIRR
-390 DNMMFDERYC
+390 DNMMYDERYC
-400 SYTLTYDFAVNTVKI
+400 SYTLNYDFAVNTVKI

-436 DKAVANS
+436 DKAVANA

-470 YDDCY
+470 YDDCF

-487 DTMRNGQKEKWVCD
+487 DTMKNGQKEKWICD

-512 EKEYVVDNDEA
+512 EKEYVVDEYET
-523 DEKYKKEMKK
+523 DEKYKKENKK
-533 VVDLKGRVYNYDI
+533 VIDLKGRVYNYDI
-546 KYADISKVD
+546 LNGDISKVN

-567 EELKEPLTREYDG
+567 EEPSARTDDK
-580 FDNPNKEES
+580 FDNPNNKES
-589 NDYKIESD
+589 NDYNIEN
-597 KYKELRDKRVKLTEY
+597 YKEYKKLRDERVKLTEY

-618 YLGFTNDDV
+618 YLGFTNNDV

-644 DSDNIANQNLLHT
+644 DSDNIGNQNLLHT

-671 IKNIETEDEYKTTE
+671 IKNIETEDEYKATST
-685 AVTAQENP
+685 VIAQKSPE
-693 KISFKA
+693 ISFPKD
-699 GSILTSSEYKKLN
+699 SILTSSEYKKL
-712 DANRKKCV
+712 DDENRKKCV
-720 VNGELLAVV
+720 VNGELLAVI
-729 GGSSSDED
+729 GGSSSDEEN
-737 KYTVY
+737 YTVY
-742 DKAGMAINR
+742 DKVGMAVNR

-756 RALED
+756 KALD
-761 SDFGDNIDELERLRM
+761 KDNDFGDNIDELERLRM

-839 ALKDNNSPGY
+839 NLKENSPGY
-849 KRYTDVDSEH
+849 ERYTATDRKD
-859 YKTKNKIKTFDDI
+859 KIKTFDDI

-881 DRGVEK
+881 DKGIEDK
-887 EHLKDDSDIGYSAV
+887 HLKDDSDIGYSAV

-916 KQTQKH
+916 KHTQKH

-929 VYGTGVTSENKHG
+929 VYGTGVTSDNKHG

>member
-21 TDMEL
+21 TDMEP
-26 QDFTTYDVTDGYY
+26 QDFTTYDVPDGYY
-39 DVVTELNDEM
+39 DVVTELNDEV

-72 IPITTEYGG
+72 VPIVTEYGG
-81 ETKQYKYVSDV
+81 EAKQYKYVADV
-92 VVTSVSKADNCLTL
+92 VVTSVSKADKCLTL

-113 LDTANIYIETRYNAI
+113 LNTDKIYIETRYNAI

-133 RWEIFKVTQ
+133 RWEMTKVTQ
-142 EWLTEQPKEK
+142 EWLTEQSKEK
-152 LYGPIPTDKSPY
+152 ECVRIMTNQSPY
-164 GENRRGVLTDENTTI
+164 GKNRRGTLTGENTVSS
-179 PNNTVFYYEND
+179 NNTAFYYEND

-195 DLVGKDWED
+195 DLIGDDLEG
-204 CLNGNKINLGS
+204 CLNGSTINFGT
-215 IHYYDESSR
+215 IHVYDKSTNR
-224 EAIRMEEDKIYYTR
+224 EAIKMEEDKIYYTR
-238 ENYIILDFYPS
+238 ENYIILDSYPS
-249 HYFGMPDI
+249 HYFSVPDI
-257 QYDKEEMDGVMEM
+257 QYEKEDMDGVMEM
-270 IKYTED
+270 IKYTD
-276 GKEIISS
+276 YGKEIINS
-283 IDYPVVYFYF
+283 IDYPVVYLYF
-293 EKIDDNTGIPQM
+293 EKIDENIGIPRT

-313 VEDEKRLVFN
+313 IEDAARMVFN
-323 FDYENEDDKNVFR
+323 FDYENDNDIFR
-336 SKAKIVESDGEK
+336 TKAKIVGNDGEK
-348 ALTDEDMSLLEGK
+348 LLTDDDISLIEDK
-361 MFPYGYEINPITK
+361 MFPNGYEINPITK
-374 DISFQEGMIGG
+374 DVYFQEGMLGG
-385 FVVKR
+385 FIIRR
-390 DNMMFDERYC
+390 DNMMYDERYC
-400 SYTLTYDFAVNTVKI
+400 SYTLNYDFAVNTVKI

-436 DKAVANS
+436 DKAVANA

-457 AIQKEVGEQVNAK
+457 AIQKEVGEQVNAE
-470 YDDCY
+470 YDDCF

-487 DTMRNGQKEKWVCD
+487 DTMKNGQKEKWICD

-512 EKEYVVDNDEA
+512 EKEYVVDEYET
-523 DEKYKKEMKK
+523 DEKYKKENKK
-533 VVDLKGRVYNYDI
+533 VIDLKGRVYNYDI
-546 KYADISKVD
+546 LNGDISKVN

-567 EELKEPLTREYDG
+567 EEPSARTDDK
-580 FDNPNKEES
+580 FDNPNNKES
-589 NDYKIESD
+589 NDYNIEN
-597 KYKELRDKRVKLTEY
+597 YKEYKKLRDERVKLTEY

-618 YLGFTNDDV
+618 YLGFTNNDV

-644 DSDNIANQNLLHT
+644 DSDNIGNQNLLHT

-671 IKNIETEDEYKTTE
+671 IKNIETEDEYKATST
-685 AVTAQENP
+685 VIAQKSPE
-693 KISFKA
+693 ISFPKD
-699 GSILTSSEYKKLN
+699 SILTSSEYKKL
-712 DANRKKCV
+712 DDENRKKCV
-720 VNGELLAVV
+720 VNGELLAVI
-729 GGSSSDED
+729 GGSSSDEEN
-737 KYTVY
+737 YTVY
-742 DKAGMAINR
+742 DKVGMAVNR

-756 RALED
+756 KALD
-761 SDFGDNIDELERLRM
+761 KDNDFGDNIDELERLRM

-839 ALKDNNSPGY
+839 NLKENSPGY
-849 KRYTDVDSEH
+849 ERYTATDRKD
-859 YKTKNKIKTFDDI
+859 KIKTFDDI

-881 DRGVEK
+881 DKGIEDK
-887 EHLKDDSDIGYSAV
+887 HLKDDSDIGYSAV

-916 KQTQKH
+916 KHTQKH

-929 VYGTGVTSENKHG
+929 VYGTGVTSDNKHG

>member
-1 MLKFKV
+1 MLKFRV
-7 TNGNKGIDVKTLDI
+7 TNGNRGIDVKTLEI

-26 QDFTTYDVTDGYY
+26 QDFTTYDVPDGYY
-39 DVVTELNDEM
+39 NVVTELNDEV

-72 IPITTEYGG
+72 IPIVTEDGG
-81 ETKQYKYVSDV
+81 ETKEYKYVADV
-92 VVTSVSKADNCLTL
+92 VVTSVSKADKCLTL
-106 NVKKEIE
+106 NVKKEME
-113 LDTANIYIETRYNAI
+113 LNIDKLYIETRYNAI
-128 MFVDN
+128 MFVNN
-133 RWEIFKVTQ
+133 RWEMSKVTQ

-152 LYGPIPTDKSPY
+152 LYGPIKTDESPY
-164 GENRRGVLTDENTTI
+164 GENRRGVLTDEDTTI

-204 CLNGNKINLGS
+204 CLNGNTINLGS
-215 IHYYDESSR
+215 IHLYDKSNR
-224 EAIRMEEDKIYYTR
+224 KAIKMDEDKIYYTC

-249 HYFGMPDI
+249 HYFGVPDI
-257 QYDKEEMDGVMEM
+257 QYKKEDMDGVMEM
-270 IKYTED
+270 IEYTED
-276 GKEIISS
+276 GKEIINS
-283 IDYPVVYFYF
+283 IDYPVVYLYF
-293 EKIDDNTGIPQM
+293 EKIDGNVGIPQI

-313 VEDEKRLVFN
+313 VEDEKRLIFN
-323 FDYENEDDKNVFR
+323 FDSMNGED
-336 SKAKIVESDGEK
+336 I
-348 ALTDEDMSLLEGK
+348 SLIKDK
-361 MFPYGYEINPITK
+361 MFPYGYEIDAITNEVRL
-374 DISFQEGMIGG
+374 QEGMVGG
-385 FVVKR
+385 FTFTR
-390 DNMMFDERYC
+390 NNIMYDERYC
-400 SYTLTYDFAVNTVKI
+400 SYSLVYDFAVNTVKI

-428 DMIQKNFV
+428 DMVQKNFV
-436 DKAVANS
+436 DKAIANS

-457 AIQKEVGEQVNAK
+457 AIQKTVGEQVNAE
-470 YDDCY
+470 YDDCF
-475 KIIFNLHFLEHR
+475 KIIFNLHFLKHR
-487 DTMRNGQKEKWVCD
+487 DTMKNGQKEEWTCD
-501 KNSYWN
+501 RDSYWN
-507 GTRVL
+507 GTRIL
-512 EKEYVVDNDEA
+512 EEEYVVDDYET

-533 VVDLKGRVYNYDI
+533 VVDLMGRVYNYDI
-546 KYADISKVD
+546 EHGEISKVD

-560 SYYGVKP
+560 SYYGEKP
-567 EELKEPLTREYDG
+567 NEQPSARKDDG

-589 NDYKIESD
+589 NDYNIK
-597 KYKELRDKRVKLTEY
+597 KYEIYKYLRDKRVKLTEY

-618 YLGFTNDDV
+618 YLGFDDDDV

-657 ATIFLDSGDLFAKY
+657 ATIFLDSGELFAKY
-671 IKNIETEDEYKTTE
+671 IKNIETEDEYKATKTII
-685 AVTAQENP
+685 AQKNP
-693 KISFKA
+693 EISFKA
-699 GSILTSSEYKKLN
+699 GSILTSSEYEKL
-712 DANRKKCV
+712 DDENRIKCV
-720 VNGELLAVV
+720 ISGELLAAN
-729 GGSSSDED
+729 GGSSSDKEG
-737 KYTVY
+737 YTMY
-742 DKAGMAINR
+742 DKVGMSVNR

-756 RALED
+756 RALD
-761 SDFGDNIDELERLRM
+761 KSLDFGDDIDELERLRM

-796 FYTYKTNDNGVYPSD
+796 FYTYKSNDNGVYPSD

-839 ALKDNNSPGY
+839 KLKENSPGY
-849 KRYTDVDSEH
+849 ERYTETNRDD
-859 YKTKNKIKTFDDI
+859 KIKTFDDI

-881 DRGVEK
+881 DKGIK
-887 EHLKDDSDIGYSAV
+887 NEHLKDDSDIGYSAV

-916 KQTQKH
+916 KHTQKH

-929 VYGTGVTSENKHG
+929 VYGKGVTSENNHG

>member
-1 MLKFKV
+1 MLKFRV
-7 TNGNKGIDVKTLDI
+7 TNGNRGIDVKTLEI

-26 QDFTTYDVTDGYY
+26 QDFTTYDVPDGYY
-39 DVVTELNDEM
+39 NVVTELNDEV

-72 IPITTEYGG
+72 IPIVTEYGG
-81 ETKQYKYVSDV
+81 EAKEYKYVADV
-92 VVTSVSKADNCLTL
+92 VVTSVSKADKCLTL
-106 NVKKEIE
+106 NVKKEME
-113 LDTANIYIETRYNAI
+113 LNIDKLYIETRYNAI
-128 MFVDN
+128 MFVNN
-133 RWEIFKVTQ
+133 RWEMSKVTQ
-142 EWLTEQPKEK
+142 EWLTEQAKEK
-152 LYGPIPTDKSPY
+152 VCVHIKTDESPY
-164 GENRRGVLTDENTTI
+164 GKNRIGTLTGEDTVSS
-179 PNNTVFYYEND
+179 NNTAFYYEND

-195 DLVGKDWED
+195 DLIGDDLER
-204 CLNGNKINLGS
+204 CLNGGEINFGS
-215 IHYYDESSR
+215 IHVYDKSNR
-224 EAIRMEEDKIYYTR
+224 KAIKMDEDKIYYTC

-249 HYFGMPDI
+249 HYFGVPDI
-257 QYDKEEMDGVMEM
+257 QYKKEDMDGVMEM
-270 IKYTED
+270 IEYTD
-276 GKEIISS
+276 SGKEIINS
-283 IDYPVVYFYF
+283 IDYPVVYLYF
-293 EKIDDNTGIPQM
+293 EKIDGNVGIPQI

-313 VEDEKRLVFN
+313 VEDEKRLIFN
-323 FDYENEDDKNVFR
+323 FDLMNGED
-336 SKAKIVESDGEK
+336 I
-348 ALTDEDMSLLEGK
+348 SLIKDK
-361 MFPYGYEINPITK
+361 MFPYGYEIDAITNEVRL
-374 DISFQEGMIGG
+374 QEGMVGG
-385 FVVKR
+385 FTFTR
-390 DNMMFDERYC
+390 NNIMYDERYC
-400 SYTLTYDFAVNTVKI
+400 SYSLVYDFAVNTVKI

-428 DMIQKNFV
+428 DMVQKNFV
-436 DKAVANS
+436 DKAIANS

-457 AIQKEVGEQVNAK
+457 AIQKAVGEQVNAE
-470 YDDCY
+470 YDDCF
-475 KIIFNLHFLEHR
+475 KIIFNLHFLKHR
-487 DTMRNGQKEKWVCD
+487 DTMKNGQKEEWTCD
-501 KNSYWN
+501 RDSYWN

-512 EKEYVVDNDEA
+512 EKEYVVDDYET

-533 VVDLKGRVYNYDI
+533 VVDLMGRVYNYDI
-546 KYADISKVD
+546 EHGEISKVD

-560 SYYGVKP
+560 SYYGEKP
-567 EELKEPLTREYDG
+567 NEQPSARNDDG
-580 FDNPNKEES
+580 FDNPNKDES
-589 NDYKIESD
+589 NDYNIE
-597 KYKELRDKRVKLTEY
+597 KYEIYKDLRDKRVKLTEY

-618 YLGFTNDDV
+618 YLGFDDDDV

-657 ATIFLDSGDLFAKY
+657 ATIFLDSGELFAKY
-671 IKNIETEDEYKTTE
+671 IKNIETEDEYKATE
-685 AVTAQENP
+685 AITVQESP
-693 KISFKA
+693 KISFPKD
-699 GSILTSSEYKKLN
+699 SILTSSEYEKL
-712 DANRKKCV
+712 DDDNRKKCV
-720 VNGELLAVV
+720 ISGELLAAN
-729 GGSSSDED
+729 GSSSSD
-737 KYTVY
+737 KEGYTMY
-742 DKAGMAINR
+742 DKVGMSVNR

-756 RALED
+756 RALD
-761 SDFGDNIDELERLRM
+761 KSLDFGDNIDELERLRM

-796 FYTYKTNDNGVYPSD
+796 FYTYKSNDNGVYPSD

-839 ALKDNNSPGY
+839 TLKKNSPGY
-849 KRYTDVDSEH
+849 ERYTATDRKD
-859 YKTKNKIKTFDDI
+859 KIKTFDDI

-881 DRGVEK
+881 DRGIEK
-887 EHLKDDSDIGYSAV
+887 EHLKDESDIGYSAV

-929 VYGTGVTSENKHG
+929 VYGKGVTSENNHG

>member
-21 TDMEL
+21 TDMEP
-26 QDFTTYDVTDGYY
+26 QDFTTYDVPDGYY
-39 DVVTELNDEM
+39 DVVTELNDEV

-72 IPITTEYGG
+72 VPIVTEYGG
-81 ETKQYKYVSDV
+81 EAKQYKYVADV

-113 LDTANIYIETRYNAI
+113 LNTDKIYIETRYNAI

-133 RWEIFKVTQ
+133 RWEMTKVTQ
-142 EWLTEQPKEK
+142 EWLTEQAKEK
-152 LYGPIPTDKSPY
+152 VCVHIKTDESPY
-164 GENRRGVLTDENTTI
+164 GKNRRGTLTGENTVSS
-179 PNNTVFYYEND
+179 NNTAFYYEND

-195 DLVGKDWED
+195 DLIGDDLEG
-204 CLNGNKINLGS
+204 CLNGSTINFGT
-215 IHYYDESSR
+215 IHVYDKSNGR

-257 QYDKEEMDGVMEM
+257 QYEKEDVSGVMEM

-283 IDYPVVYFYF
+283 IDYPVVYLYF
-293 EKIDDNTGIPQM
+293 EKIDGNVGIPQI

-313 VEDEKRLVFN
+313 VEDEKRLIFN
-323 FDYENEDDKNVFR
+323 FDYENENGKDVFWT
-336 SKAKIVESDGEK
+336 KAKIVENDVERP
-348 ALTDEDMSLLEGK
+348 LTDEDISLIKDK

-400 SYTLTYDFAVNTVKI
+400 SYTLNYDFAVNTVKI

-457 AIQKEVGEQVNAK
+457 AIQKKVGEQVNAK

-487 DTMRNGQKEKWVCD
+487 DTMKNGQKEKWVCD

-512 EKEYVVDNDEA
+512 EKMYVVDNYET

-533 VVDLKGRVYNYDI
+533 VVDLKGRVYNYNI
-546 KYADISKVD
+546 VNAGISKVD

-560 SYYGVKP
+560 SYYGVEP
-567 EELKEPLTREYDG
+567 EEPLTREYDG
-580 FDNPNKEES
+580 FDNPNIGES
-589 NDYKIESD
+589 KDYNIESD

-685 AVTAQENP
+685 TVIAQENP
-693 KISFKA
+693 KISFPKD
-699 GSILTSSEYKKLN
+699 SILTSSEYKKL
-712 DANRKKCV
+712 DDVNRKRCV

-742 DKAGMAINR
+742 DKAGVAINR

-756 RALED
+756 RALKD

-839 ALKDNNSPGY
+839 TLKDNNSPGY
-849 KRYTDVDSEH
+849 ERYT
-859 YKTKNKIKTFDDI
+859 KTDRKENKIKTFDDI

-881 DRGVEK
+881 DK
-887 EHLKDDSDIGYSAV
+887 ENNPLKDDSDIGYSAV

>member
-7 TNGNKGIDVKTLDI
+7 TNGNKGVDVKTLDI

-39 DVVTELNDEM
+39 DVVTELNDEV

-81 ETKQYKYVSDV
+81 EAKQYKYVADV

-152 LYGPIPTDKSPY
+152 VFIRTDKSPY
-164 GENRRGVLTDENTTI
+164 GENRRGALTDENTTI

-195 DLVGKDWED
+195 DLVGKDWKD
-204 CLNGNKINLGS
+204 CLNGNTINLGS
-215 IHYYDESSR
+215 IHVYDKPNSR

-323 FDYENEDDKNVFR
+323 FDK
-336 SKAKIVESDGEK
+336 
-348 ALTDEDMSLLEGK
+348 DMSLLEDK

-374 DISFQEGMIGG
+374 DISFQEGMVGG

-457 AIQKEVGEQVNAK
+457 AIQKKVGEQVNAK

-512 EKEYVVDNDEA
+512 EKEYVVDGDEA

-560 SYYGVKP
+560 SYYGAIPKKDPSARTV
-567 EELKEPLTREYDG
+567 DG
-580 FDNPNKEES
+580 FDNPNIEES
-589 NDYKIESD
+589 NDYYIDSKE
-597 KYKELRDKRVKLTEY
+597 YKKLRDERVKLTEY

-699 GSILTSSEYKKLN
+699 GSILTSSEYKKL
-712 DANRKKCV
+712 DDENRKKCV

-729 GGSSSDED
+729 GGSSTDED

-756 RALED
+756 RALKD

-849 KRYTDVDSEH
+849 KRYADVDSEH

>member
-1 MLKFKV
+1 MLKFKI
-7 TNGNKGIDVKTLDI
+7 TNSNKGVDVKTLDI
-21 TDMEL
+21 TDVEL
-26 QDFTTYDVTDGYY
+26 QDFTTYDVPDGYY
-39 DVVTELNDEM
+39 NVVTELNDEV

-72 IPITTEYGG
+72 VPIVTEYGG
-81 ETKQYKYVSDV
+81 EAKQYKYVADV
-92 VVTSVSKADNCLTL
+92 VVTSVSKADKCLTL
-106 NVKKEIE
+106 NVKKEME
-113 LDTANIYIETRYNAI
+113 LNADKLYIETRYNAI

-133 RWEIFKVTQ
+133 RWEISKVTQ
-142 EWLTEQPKEK
+142 EWLTEQAKEK
-152 LYGPIPTDKSPY
+152 ECVPITTNQSPY
-164 GENRRGVLTDENTTI
+164 GKNRRGILTGENTVSS
-179 PNNTVFYYEND
+179 NNTAFYYEND

-195 DLVGKDWED
+195 DLVGDDLEG
-204 CLNGNKINLGS
+204 CLNGSTINFGS
-215 IHYYDESSR
+215 IHVYDKSNR
-224 EAIRMEEDKIYYTR
+224 EAIEMEEDKIYYTR
-238 ENYIILDFYPS
+238 ENYIIIDSYPS
-249 HYFGMPDI
+249 HYFSMPDI
-257 QYDKEEMDGVMEM
+257 QYEKEDMDGVMEM
-270 IKYTED
+270 IKYTD
-276 GKEIISS
+276 YGKEIINS
-283 IDYPVVYFYF
+283 IDYPVVYLYF
-293 EKIDDNTGIPQM
+293 EKIDDNIGIPRR

-313 VEDEKRLVFN
+313 IEDDTRMVFN
-323 FDYENEDDKNVFR
+323 FDYENEDDIFR

-348 ALTDEDMSLLEGK
+348 ALTDEDISLIEDK

-374 DISFQEGMIGG
+374 DVYFQEGMLGG
-385 FVVKR
+385 FIVKR
-390 DNMMFDERYC
+390 DNMMYDERYC
-400 SYTLTYDFAVNTVKI
+400 SYTLNYDFAVNTVKI

-428 DMIQKNFV
+428 DMVQKNFV
-436 DKAVANS
+436 DKAIANS

-457 AIQKEVGEQVNAK
+457 AIQKEVGEQVNAE

-487 DTMRNGQKEKWVCD
+487 DTTKNGQKEKWVCD

-512 EKEYVVDNDEA
+512 EKEYVVDEYEP
-523 DEKYKKEMKK
+523 DEKYKKENKK
-533 VVDLKGRVYNYDI
+533 VVDLMGRVYNYDI
-546 KYADISKVD
+546 LNGDISKVN

-567 EELKEPLTREYDG
+567 EEPSARTDDK
-580 FDNPNKEES
+580 FDNPNNKES
-589 NDYKIESD
+589 NDYNIEN
-597 KYKELRDKRVKLTEY
+597 YKEYKKLRDERVKLTEY

-644 DSDNIANQNLLHT
+644 DSDNVGNQNLLHT
-657 ATIFLDSGDLFAKY
+657 STIFLDSGDLFAKY
-671 IKNIETEDEYKTTE
+671 IKNIETEDEYKATE
-685 AVTAQENP
+685 AVIAQKSPE
-693 KISFKA
+693 ISFPKD
-699 GSILTSSEYKKLN
+699 SILTSSEYEKL
-712 DANRKKCV
+712 DDDNRKKCV
-720 VNGELLAVV
+720 INGELLAVT
-729 GGSSSDED
+729 GDSSSDKD
-737 KYTVY
+737 KNTVY
-742 DKAGMAINR
+742 DKVGVSVDR

-756 RALED
+756 KALD
-761 SDFGDNIDELERLRM
+761 KDNDFGDDIDELERLRM

-839 ALKDNNSPGY
+839 KLKENSPGY
-849 KRYTDVDSEH
+849 ERYTATDRKD
-859 YKTKNKIKTFDDI
+859 KIKTFDDI

-881 DRGVEK
+881 DKGIEDK
-887 EHLKDDSDIGYSAV
+887 YLKDDSDIGYSAV

-916 KQTQKH
+916 KHTQKH

-929 VYGTGVTSENKHG
+929 VYGTGVTSDNKHG

>member
-1 MLKFKV
+1 MLKFRV
-7 TNGNKGIDVKTLDI
+7 TNGNRGIDVKTLEI

-26 QDFTTYDVTDGYY
+26 QDFTTYDVPDGYY
-39 DVVTELNDEM
+39 NVVTELNDEV

-72 IPITTEYGG
+72 IPIVTEYGG
-81 ETKQYKYVSDV
+81 DAKEYKYVADV
-92 VVTSVSKADNCLTL
+92 VVTSVSKADKCLTL
-106 NVKKEIE
+106 NVKKEME
-113 LDTANIYIETRYNAI
+113 LNIDKLYIETRYNAI
-128 MFVDN
+128 MFVNN
-133 RWEIFKVTQ
+133 RWEMSKVTQ
-142 EWLTEQPKEK
+142 EWLTEQTKEK
-152 LYGPIPTDKSPY
+152 VCVPIKTDESPY
-164 GENRRGVLTDENTTI
+164 GKNRIGTLTDKDTVSS
-179 PNNTVFYYEND
+179 NNTVFYYEND

-195 DLVGKDWED
+195 DLVGDNLEG
-204 CLNGNKINLGS
+204 CLNGGEINFGL
-215 IHYYDESSR
+215 IHTYDKSNR
-224 EAIRMEEDKIYYTR
+224 KAIKMDEDKIYYTC

-249 HYFGMPDI
+249 HYFGVPDI
-257 QYDKEEMDGVMEM
+257 QYKKEDMDGVMEM
-270 IKYTED
+270 IEYTD
-276 GKEIISS
+276 SGKEIINS
-283 IDYPVVYFYF
+283 IDYPVVYLYF
-293 EKIDDNTGIPQM
+293 EKIDGNVGIPQI
-305 VKLKKEVH
+305 VKIEKEVH

-323 FDYENEDDKNVFR
+323 FDSMNGED
-336 SKAKIVESDGEK
+336 I
-348 ALTDEDMSLLEGK
+348 SLIKDK
-361 MFPYGYEINPITK
+361 MFPYGYEIDAITNEVRL
-374 DISFQEGMIGG
+374 QEGMVGG
-385 FVVKR
+385 FTFTR
-390 DNMMFDERYC
+390 NNIMYDERYC
-400 SYTLTYDFAVNTVKI
+400 SYSLVYDFAVNTVKI

-428 DMIQKNFV
+428 DMVQKNFV
-436 DKAVANS
+436 DKAIANS

-457 AIQKEVGEQVNAK
+457 AIQKTVGEQVNAE
-470 YDDCY
+470 YDDCF
-475 KIIFNLHFLEHR
+475 KIIFNLHFLKHR
-487 DTMRNGQKEKWVCD
+487 DTMKNGQKEEWTCD
-501 KNSYWN
+501 RDSYWN

-512 EKEYVVDNDEA
+512 EKKYVVDD
-523 DEKYKKEMKK
+523 YKTNEKEMKK
-533 VVDLKGRVYNYDI
+533 VVDLMGRVYNYDI
-546 KYADISKVD
+546 KYGEISKVD

-567 EELKEPLTREYDG
+567 EEPKEPLTREYDG
-580 FDNPNKEES
+580 FDNPNEKES
-589 NDYKIESD
+589 NDYNIESD
-597 KYKELRDKRVKLTEY
+597 NYKDLRDKRVKLTEY

-618 YLGFTNDDV
+618 YLGFDDDDV

-657 ATIFLDSGDLFAKY
+657 ATIFLDSGELFAKY
-671 IKNIETEDEYKTTE
+671 IKNIETEDEYKATE
-685 AVTAQENP
+685 AITVQESP
-693 KISFKA
+693 KISFPKD
-699 GSILTSSEYKKLN
+699 SILTSSEYEKL
-712 DANRKKCV
+712 DDDNRKKCV
-720 VNGELLAVV
+720 ISGELLAAT
-729 GGSSSDED
+729 GGSSSDKEEH
-737 KYTVY
+737 TMY
-742 DKAGMAINR
+742 DKVGMAVNR

-756 RALED
+756 RALD
-761 SDFGDNIDELERLRM
+761 KSLDFGDNIDELERLRM

-796 FYTYKTNDNGVYPSD
+796 FYTYKSNDNGVYPSD

-839 ALKDNNSPGY
+839 KLKENSPGY
-849 KRYTDVDSEH
+849 ERYTATDRKD
-859 YKTKNKIKTFDDI
+859 KIKTFDDI

-881 DRGVEK
+881 DRGIEK
-887 EHLKDDSDIGYSAV
+887 EHLKDESDIGYSAV

-916 KQTQKH
+916 KHTQKH

-929 VYGTGVTSENKHG
+929 VYGKGVTSENNHG

>member
-1 MLKFKV
+1 MLKFRV
-7 TNGNKGIDVKTLDI
+7 TNGNRGIDVKTLEI

-26 QDFTTYDVTDGYY
+26 QDFTTYDVPDGYY
-39 DVVTELNDEM
+39 NVVTELNDEV

-72 IPITTEYGG
+72 IPIVTEYGG
-81 ETKQYKYVSDV
+81 EAKEYKYVADV
-92 VVTSVSKADNCLTL
+92 VVTSVSKADKCLTL
-106 NVKKEIE
+106 NVKKEME
-113 LDTANIYIETRYNAI
+113 LNIDKLYIETRYNAI
-128 MFVDN
+128 MFVNN
-133 RWEIFKVTQ
+133 RWEMSKVTQ

-152 LYGPIPTDKSPY
+152 LGRHIKTDESPY
-164 GENRRGVLTDENTTI
+164 GKNRIGTLTGEGTVSS
-179 PNNTVFYYEND
+179 NNTVFYYEND

-195 DLVGKDWED
+195 DLVGDNLEG
-204 CLNGNKINLGS
+204 CLNGGEINFES
-215 IHYYDESSR
+215 IHAYDKSNR
-224 EAIRMEEDKIYYTR
+224 KAIKMDEDKIYYTC

-249 HYFGMPDI
+249 HYFGVPDI
-257 QYDKEEMDGVMEM
+257 QYEKEEMDGVMEM
-270 IKYTED
+270 IKYTDD
-276 GKEIISS
+276 GKEKISS

-293 EKIDDNTGIPQM
+293 EKIDGNVGIPQI

-313 VEDEKRLVFN
+313 VEDDKRLIFN
-323 FDYENEDDKNVFR
+323 FDSMNGED
-336 SKAKIVESDGEK
+336 I
-348 ALTDEDMSLLEGK
+348 SLIKDK
-361 MFPYGYEINPITK
+361 MFPYGYEIDAITNEVRL
-374 DISFQEGMIGG
+374 QEGMVGG
-385 FVVKR
+385 FTFTR
-390 DNMMFDERYC
+390 NNIMYDERYC
-400 SYTLTYDFAVNTVKI
+400 SYSLVYDFAVNTVKI

-428 DMIQKNFV
+428 DMVQKNFV
-436 DKAVANS
+436 DKAIANS

-457 AIQKEVGEQVNAK
+457 AIQKTVGEQVNAE
-470 YDDCY
+470 YDDCF
-475 KIIFNLHFLEHR
+475 KIIFNLHFLKHR
-487 DTMRNGQKEKWVCD
+487 DTMKNGQKEEWTCD
-501 KNSYWN
+501 RDSYWN

-512 EKEYVVDNDEA
+512 EKEYVVDDYET

-533 VVDLKGRVYNYDI
+533 VVDLMGRVYNYDI
-546 KYADISKVD
+546 EHGEISKVD

-560 SYYGVKP
+560 SYYGEKP
-567 EELKEPLTREYDG
+567 NEQPSARKDDG
-580 FDNPNKEES
+580 FDNPNKDES
-589 NDYKIESD
+589 NDYNIE
-597 KYKELRDKRVKLTEY
+597 KYEIYKDLRDKRVKLTEY

-618 YLGFTNDDV
+618 YLGFDDDDV

-657 ATIFLDSGDLFAKY
+657 ATIFLDSGELFAKY
-671 IKNIETEDEYKTTE
+671 IKNIETEDEYKVTE
-685 AVTAQENP
+685 TIIAQKNP
-693 KISFKA
+693 EISFKA
-699 GSILTSSEYKKLN
+699 GSILTSSEYEKL
-712 DANRKKCV
+712 DDENRKNCV
-720 VNGELLAVV
+720 ISGELLAAT
-729 GGSSSDED
+729 GGSSSDKEG
-737 KYTVY
+737 YTMY
-742 DKAGMAINR
+742 DKVGMAVNR

-756 RALED
+756 RALD
-761 SDFGDNIDELERLRM
+761 KSLDFGDNIDELERLRM

-796 FYTYKTNDNGVYPSD
+796 FYTYKSNDNGVYPSD

-828 FMMPYIRKSEE
+828 FMMPYICKSEE
-839 ALKDNNSPGY
+839 KLKKNSPGY
-849 KRYTDVDSEH
+849 ERYAKNDR
-859 YKTKNKIKTFDDI
+859 KNKIKTFDDI

-881 DRGVEK
+881 DRGFEK
-887 EHLKDDSDIGYSAV
+887 EHLKDDNDIGYNAV
-901 RYMKYCHI
+901 RYIKYCHI

-916 KQTQKH
+916 KHTQKH

-929 VYGTGVTSENKHG
+929 VYGTGVTSKNNHG

>member
-1 MLKFKV
+1 MLKFRV
-7 TNGNKGIDVKTLDI
+7 TNGNRGIDVKTLEI

-26 QDFTTYDVTDGYY
+26 QDFTTYDVPDGYY
-39 DVVTELNDEM
+39 NVVTELNDEV

-72 IPITTEYGG
+72 IPIVTEDGG
-81 ETKQYKYVSDV
+81 ETKEYKYVADV
-92 VVTSVSKADNCLTL
+92 VVTSVSKADKCLTL
-106 NVKKEIE
+106 NVKKEME
-113 LDTANIYIETRYNAI
+113 LNIDKLYIETRYNAI
-128 MFVDN
+128 MFVNN
-133 RWEIFKVTQ
+133 RWEMSKVTQ
-142 EWLTEQPKEK
+142 EWLTEQAKEK
-152 LYGPIPTDKSPY
+152 VCVPIKTDESPY
-164 GENRRGVLTDENTTI
+164 GENRRGILTDEDTVL

-204 CLNGNKINLGS
+204 CLNGNTINLGS
-215 IHYYDESSR
+215 IHVYDKSNR
-224 EAIRMEEDKIYYTR
+224 KAIKMDEDKIYYTC

-249 HYFGMPDI
+249 HYFGVPDI
-257 QYDKEEMDGVMEM
+257 QYNKEDMDGVMEM
-270 IKYTED
+270 IEYTEY
-276 GKEIISS
+276 GKEIINS
-283 IDYPVVYFYF
+283 IDYPVVYLYF
-293 EKIDDNTGIPQM
+293 EKIDGNVGIPQI

-313 VEDEKRLVFN
+313 VEDEKRLIFN
-323 FDYENEDDKNVFR
+323 FDSMNGED
-336 SKAKIVESDGEK
+336 I
-348 ALTDEDMSLLEGK
+348 SLIKDK
-361 MFPYGYEINPITK
+361 MFPYGYEIDAITNEVRL
-374 DISFQEGMIGG
+374 QEGMVGG
-385 FVVKR
+385 FTFTR
-390 DNMMFDERYC
+390 NNIMYDERYC
-400 SYTLTYDFAVNTVKI
+400 SYSLVYDFAVNTVKI

-428 DMIQKNFV
+428 DMVQKNFV
-436 DKAVANS
+436 DKAIANS

-457 AIQKEVGEQVNAK
+457 AIQKTIGEQVNAE
-470 YDDCY
+470 YDDCF
-475 KIIFNLHFLEHR
+475 KIIFNLHFLKHR
-487 DTMRNGQKEKWVCD
+487 DTMKNGQKEEWTCD
-501 KNSYWN
+501 RDSYWN

-512 EKEYVVDNDEA
+512 EKEYVVDDYET

-533 VVDLKGRVYNYDI
+533 VVDLMGRVYNYDI
-546 KYADISKVD
+546 EHGEISKVD

-560 SYYGVKP
+560 SYYGEKP
-567 EELKEPLTREYDG
+567 NEQPSARKDDG

-589 NDYKIESD
+589 NDYNIE
-597 KYKELRDKRVKLTEY
+597 KYEIYKDLRDKRVKLTEY

-618 YLGFTNDDV
+618 YLGFDDDDV

-657 ATIFLDSGDLFAKY
+657 ATIFLDSGELFAKY
-671 IKNIETEDEYKTTE
+671 IKNIETEDEYKATKT
-685 AVTAQENP
+685 VIAQKNP
-693 KISFKA
+693 EISFKA
-699 GSILTSSEYKKLN
+699 GSILTSSEYEKL
-712 DANRKKCV
+712 DDDNRKKCV
-720 VNGELLAVV
+720 ISGELLAAN
-729 GGSSSDED
+729 GGSSSDKEG
-737 KYTVY
+737 YTMY
-742 DKAGMAINR
+742 DKVGMSVNR

-756 RALED
+756 RALD
-761 SDFGDNIDELERLRM
+761 KSLDFGDNIDELERLRM

-796 FYTYKTNDNGVYPSD
+796 FYTYKSNDNGVYPSD

-839 ALKDNNSPGY
+839 KLKENSSGY
-849 KRYTDVDSEH
+849 ERYT
-859 YKTKNKIKTFDDI
+859 KTDRKENKIKTFDDI

-881 DRGVEK
+881 DK
-887 EHLKDDSDIGYSAV
+887 ENNPLKDDSDIGYSAV

-916 KQTQKH
+916 KHTQKH

-929 VYGTGVTSENKHG
+929 VYGTGVTSDNKHG

>member
-21 TDMEL
+21 TDMEP
-26 QDFTTYDVTDGYY
+26 QDFTTYDVPDGYY
-39 DVVTELNDEM
+39 DVVTELNDEV

-72 IPITTEYGG
+72 VPIVTEYGG
-81 ETKQYKYVSDV
+81 EAKQYKYVADV
-92 VVTSVSKADNCLTL
+92 VVTSVSKADKCLTL

-113 LDTANIYIETRYNAI
+113 LNTDKLYIETRYNAI

-133 RWEIFKVTQ
+133 RWEMTKVTQ
-142 EWLTEQPKEK
+142 EWLTEQSKEK
-152 LYGPIPTDKSPY
+152 VCVPITTNQSPY
-164 GENRRGVLTDENTTI
+164 GKNRRGILTGENTVSS
-179 PNNTVFYYEND
+179 NNTAFYYEND

-195 DLVGKDWED
+195 DLVGDDLEG
-204 CLNGNKINLGS
+204 CLNGSTINFGT
-215 IHYYDESSR
+215 IHFYDKSTNR
-224 EAIRMEEDKIYYTR
+224 EAIKMEEDKIYYTR
-238 ENYIILDFYPS
+238 ENYIILDSYPS
-249 HYFGMPDI
+249 HYFSVPDI
-257 QYDKEEMDGVMEM
+257 QYEKEDMDGVMEM
-270 IKYTED
+270 IKYTD
-276 GKEIISS
+276 YGKEIINS
-283 IDYPVVYFYF
+283 IDYPVVYLYF
-293 EKIDDNTGIPQM
+293 EKIDENIGIPRT

-313 VEDEKRLVFN
+313 IEDATRMVFN
-323 FDYENEDDKNVFR
+323 FDYENDNDVFR
-336 SKAKIVESDGEK
+336 TKAKIVGNDGEK
-348 ALTDEDMSLLEGK
+348 VLTDDDISLIEDK
-361 MFPYGYEINPITK
+361 MFPNGYEINPITK
-374 DISFQEGMIGG
+374 DIYFQEGMLGG
-385 FVVKR
+385 FIIRR
-390 DNMMFDERYC
+390 DNMMYDERYC

-436 DKAVANS
+436 DKAVANA

-457 AIQKEVGEQVNAK
+457 AIQKEVGEQVNAE
-470 YDDCY
+470 YDDCF

-487 DTMRNGQKEKWVCD
+487 DTMKNGQKEKWVCD

-512 EKEYVVDNDEA
+512 EKEYVVDEYET
-523 DEKYKKEMKK
+523 DEKYKKENKK
-533 VVDLKGRVYNYDI
+533 VIDLKGRVYNYDI
-546 KYADISKVD
+546 LNGGISKVN

-567 EELKEPLTREYDG
+567 EEPSARTDDK
-580 FDNPNKEES
+580 FDNPNNEES
-589 NDYKIESD
+589 NDYNIENYEE
-597 KYKELRDKRVKLTEY
+597 YKKLRDERVKLTEY

-618 YLGFTNDDV
+618 YLGFINDDV

-644 DSDNIANQNLLHT
+644 DSDNIGNQNLLHT

-671 IKNIETEDEYKTTE
+671 IKNIETEDEYKATST
-685 AVTAQENP
+685 VIAQKSPE
-693 KISFKA
+693 ISFPKD
-699 GSILTSSEYKKLN
+699 SILTSSEYKKL
-712 DANRKKCV
+712 DDENRKKCV
-720 VNGELLAVV
+720 VNGELLAVI
-729 GGSSSDED
+729 GGSSSDEEN
-737 KYTVY
+737 YTVY
-742 DKAGMAINR
+742 DKVGMAVNR

-756 RALED
+756 KALD
-761 SDFGDNIDELERLRM
+761 KDNDFGDNIDELERLRM
-776 SSQIVVTDKN
+776 SSQIIVTDKN

-839 ALKDNNSPGY
+839 NLKDNSPGY
-849 KRYTDVDSEH
+849 ERYTATDRKD
-859 YKTKNKIKTFDDI
+859 KIKTFDDI

-881 DRGVEK
+881 DKGIEDK
-887 EHLKDDSDIGYSAV
+887 HLKDDSDIGYSAV

-916 KQTQKH
+916 KHTQKH

-929 VYGTGVTSENKHG
+929 VYGTGVTSDNKHG

>member
-21 TDMEL
+21 TDMEP
-26 QDFTTYDVTDGYY
+26 QDFTTYDVPDGYY
-39 DVVTELNDEM
+39 DVVTELNDEV

-72 IPITTEYGG
+72 VPIVTEYGG
-81 ETKQYKYVSDV
+81 EAKQYKYVADV
-92 VVTSVSKADNCLTL
+92 VVTSVSKADKCLTL

-113 LDTANIYIETRYNAI
+113 LNTDKLYIETRYNAI

-133 RWEIFKVTQ
+133 RWEITKVTQ
-142 EWLTEQPKEK
+142 EWLTEQSKEK
-152 LYGPIPTDKSPY
+152 ECVRIMTNQSPY
-164 GENRRGVLTDENTTI
+164 GKNRRGILTGENTVSS
-179 PNNTVFYYEND
+179 NNTAFYYEND

-195 DLVGKDWED
+195 DLIGDDLEG
-204 CLNGNKINLGS
+204 CLNGSTINFGP
-215 IHYYDESSR
+215 IHVYDKSTNR
-224 EAIRMEEDKIYYTR
+224 EAIKMEEDKIYYTR
-238 ENYIILDFYPS
+238 ENYIILDSYPS
-249 HYFGMPDI
+249 HYFSVPDI
-257 QYDKEEMDGVMEM
+257 QYEKEDMDGVMEM
-270 IKYTED
+270 IKYTD
-276 GKEIISS
+276 YGKEIINS
-283 IDYPVVYFYF
+283 IDYPVVYLYF
-293 EKIDDNTGIPQM
+293 EKIDDNIGIPRR

-313 VEDEKRLVFN
+313 IEDDTRMVFN
-323 FDYENEDDKNVFR
+323 FDYEKDNDVFR
-336 SKAKIVESDGEK
+336 TKAKIVGNDGEK
-348 ALTDEDMSLLEGK
+348 VLTDDDISLIEDK
-361 MFPYGYEINPITK
+361 MFPNGYEINPITK
-374 DISFQEGMIGG
+374 DIYFQQGMLGG
-385 FVVKR
+385 FIIRR
-390 DNMMFDERYC
+390 DNMMYDERYC

-436 DKAVANS
+436 DKAVANA

-457 AIQKEVGEQVNAK
+457 AIQKEVGEQVNAE
-470 YDDCY
+470 YDDCF

-487 DTMRNGQKEKWVCD
+487 DTMKNGQKEKWVCD

-512 EKEYVVDNDEA
+512 EKEYVVDEYET
-523 DEKYKKEMKK
+523 DEKYKKENKK
-533 VVDLKGRVYNYDI
+533 VIDLKGRVYNYDI
-546 KYADISKVD
+546 EHGEISKVG

-560 SYYGVKP
+560 SYYGVVPTEKP
-567 EELKEPLTREYDG
+567 SARNVDG
-580 FDNPNKEES
+580 FDNPNNKES
-589 NDYKIESD
+589 NDYNIENYEE
-597 KYKELRDKRVKLTEY
+597 YKKLRDERVKLTEY

-618 YLGFTNDDV
+618 YLGFDNNDV

-644 DSDNIANQNLLHT
+644 DSDNIGNQNLLHT

-671 IKNIETEDEYKTTE
+671 IKNIETEDEYKATST
-685 AVTAQENP
+685 VIAQKSPE
-693 KISFKA
+693 ISFPKD
-699 GSILTSSEYKKLN
+699 SILTSSEYKKL
-712 DANRKKCV
+712 DDENRKKCV
-720 VNGELLAVV
+720 VNGELLAVI
-729 GGSSSDED
+729 GGSSSDEEN
-737 KYTVY
+737 YTVY
-742 DKAGMAINR
+742 DKVGMAVNR

-756 RALED
+756 KALD
-761 SDFGDNIDELERLRM
+761 KDNDFGDDIDELERLRM
-776 SSQIVVTDKN
+776 SSQITVTDKN

-839 ALKDNNSPGY
+839 KLKENSPGY
-849 KRYTDVDSEH
+849 ERYTATDRKD
-859 YKTKNKIKTFDDI
+859 KIKTFDDI

-881 DRGVEK
+881 DKGIEDK
-887 EHLKDDSDIGYSAV
+887 HLKDDSDIGYSAV

-916 KQTQKH
+916 KHTQKH

-929 VYGTGVTSENKHG
+929 VYGTGVTSDNKHG

>member
-21 TDMEL
+21 TDMEP
-26 QDFTTYDVTDGYY
+26 QDFTTYDVPDGYY
-39 DVVTELNDEM
+39 DVVTELNDEV

-72 IPITTEYGG
+72 VPIVTEYGG
-81 ETKQYKYVSDV
+81 EAKQYKYVADV
-92 VVTSVSKADNCLTL
+92 VVTSVSKADKCLTL

-113 LDTANIYIETRYNAI
+113 LNTDKLYIETRYNAI

-133 RWEIFKVTQ
+133 RWEMTKVTQ

-164 GENRRGVLTDENTTI
+164 GKNRRGTLTGENTVSS
-179 PNNTVFYYEND
+179 NNTAFYYEND

-195 DLVGKDWED
+195 DLIGDDLEG
-204 CLNGNKINLGS
+204 CLNGSTINFGT
-215 IHYYDESSR
+215 IHVYDKSTNR
-224 EAIRMEEDKIYYTR
+224 EAIKMEEDKIYYTR
-238 ENYIILDFYPS
+238 ENYIILDSYPS
-249 HYFGMPDI
+249 HYFSVPDI
-257 QYDKEEMDGVMEM
+257 QYEKEDMDGVMEM
-270 IKYTED
+270 IKYTD
-276 GKEIISS
+276 YGKEIINS
-283 IDYPVVYFYF
+283 IDYPVVYLYF
-293 EKIDDNTGIPQM
+293 EKIDENIGIPRT

-313 VEDEKRLVFN
+313 IEDAARMVFN
-323 FDYENEDDKNVFR
+323 FDYENDNDIFR
-336 SKAKIVESDGEK
+336 TKAKIVGNDGEK
-348 ALTDEDMSLLEGK
+348 LLTDDDISLIEDK
-361 MFPYGYEINPITK
+361 MFPNGYEINPITK
-374 DISFQEGMIGG
+374 DVYFQEGMLGG
-385 FVVKR
+385 FIIRR
-390 DNMMFDERYC
+390 DNMMYDERYC
-400 SYTLTYDFAVNTVKI
+400 SYTLNYDFAVNTVKI

-436 DKAVANS
+436 DKAVANA

-457 AIQKEVGEQVNAK
+457 AIQKEVGEQVNAE
-470 YDDCY
+470 YDDCF

-487 DTMRNGQKEKWVCD
+487 DTMKNGQKEKWICD

-512 EKEYVVDNDEA
+512 EKEYVVDEYET
-523 DEKYKKEMKK
+523 DEKYKKENKK
-533 VVDLKGRVYNYDI
+533 VIDLKGRVYNYDI
-546 KYADISKVD
+546 LNGDISKVN

-567 EELKEPLTREYDG
+567 EEPSARTDDK
-580 FDNPNKEES
+580 FDNPNNKES
-589 NDYKIESD
+589 NDYNIEN
-597 KYKELRDKRVKLTEY
+597 YKEYKKLRDERVKLTEY

-618 YLGFTNDDV
+618 YLGFTNNDV

-644 DSDNIANQNLLHT
+644 DSDNIGNQNLLHT

-671 IKNIETEDEYKTTE
+671 IKNIETEDEYKATST
-685 AVTAQENP
+685 VIAQKSPE
-693 KISFKA
+693 ISFPKD
-699 GSILTSSEYKKLN
+699 SILTSSEYKKL
-712 DANRKKCV
+712 DDENRKKCV
-720 VNGELLAVV
+720 VNGELLAVI
-729 GGSSSDED
+729 GGSSSDEEN
-737 KYTVY
+737 YTVY
-742 DKAGMAINR
+742 DKVGMAVNR

-756 RALED
+756 KALD
-761 SDFGDNIDELERLRM
+761 KDNDFGDNIDELERLRM

-839 ALKDNNSPGY
+839 NLKENSPGY
-849 KRYTDVDSEH
+849 ERYTATDRKD
-859 YKTKNKIKTFDDI
+859 KIKTFDDI

-881 DRGVEK
+881 DKGIEDK
-887 EHLKDDSDIGYSAV
+887 HLKDDSDIGYSAV

-916 KQTQKH
+916 KHTQKH

-929 VYGTGVTSENKHG
+929 VYGTGVTSDNKHG